1 MFMRFNKKI
10 VAASLLSAAMLAA
23 TSTSNF
29 DLLGIRLGPQV
40 VHAAVPLSDKMS
52 SALDKVNSVS
62 DGTDPGTDAIEMN
75 ALWSLLN
82 DPNKYIDKDTSA
94 DTIGRIEEAL
104 KRPNTLA
111 KGAKESDNI
120 DTVLSKVKNR
130 INEIKVKTGKTDS
143 GTIGVTDDTKRT
155 MDNLTGN
162 ETYSSLY
169 ASIVYSLS
177 KGESADSTSISLTQM
192 SKYPVNAETA
202 NSQQYGALATPTFN
216 SPAQDAGSQ
225 LASYVKT
232 LHEYNYL
239 VMKDNTGFSG
249 IWNFLTSWIGQS
261 TRYFLL
267 ATAWMGAALYDMSFN
282 LIGWFTSEFTRFN
295 ILQVT
300 GLQYGAE
307 KADSAINWIF
317 IQILNAIGLDTSMI
331 KTIQAITYLL
341 ILGSFIMVVIAQ
353 LNRAKAK
360 KAVTSTKR
368 YGLRIL
374 TIVMTI
380 PITAMMYGVTT
391 SIFSGLN
398 LAAKD
403 ASRLSDSYVVNVT
416 KWAGTLNLSLA
427 PISSDRLDTSG
438 EVNTAYAPTP
448 SNIAKLNAAIRTID
462 EASSAS
468 DGSKS
473 SAQSAM
479 DSIGSLISDKNAS
492 VQDYF
497 NYVASRKT
505 SGSNIAAESIPVTD
519 TTDTRGR
526 TNTYMLVSRDKDKDG
541 TDLLKTIYDLSSD
554 TSDGVAADDATKS
567 YTYNV
572 ANAKNV
578 SIGLD
583 SKYDLVPVVW
593 NNPTSYLYG
602 AVTPGNL
609 TKSTVNHANYHLS
622 AYTDMLND
630 PQTGE
635 TASDKNLKAALRSN
649 ALSFALINKYAGV
662 KQYSGGAESLSSQ
675 SVAFLLQSKL
685 SGDTLLYK
693 GYNTAANATGES
705 KYTGAYGI
713 TYVENVVPSK
723 DVGDYMNKI
732 ASLNAI
738 WLSAGITSF
747 VVLLTLLKAPILG
760 SIVRH
765 LKGFFS
771 ALFTGNIIAL
781 IESVLYYAALSSSF
795 IFAYFGVLMSLT
807 VVGAL
812 IGTEGVASL
821 VSWLSFVPAYGPI
834 LLSWLVCF
842 MMTWPVAKL
851 KLGTSG
857 KSRSVGIASL
867 MVSVP
872 YILVESMDA
881 YMDRMHQ
888 RLYGK
893 SRSQSFVNKLN
904 RNAEAIDQGDM
915 IKKKS
920 KKGLDKTLS
929 AIQTVGAAIPGYGT
943 AAAAAA
949 GVMNGALNSSD
960 PNDPNAVIPKTGNAL
975 ADTALGVA
983 SGALSGEGK
992 ELNDKDLEER
1002 DISMFDTKVD
1012 TLEDAAHHGDLTTLK
1027 DEDAQDESLKD
1038 HVDEEKDLDEEKGDD
1053 EEKTLKVDDVDQEA
1067 ERDDELTLL
1076 NKIAENTEG
1085 LRDDKKSPVEAKLTD
1100 LDELSDQD
1108 KDAVKDLVKDAD
1120 SEEDSIKDVSIK
1132 DVSIKDASIKDTSIK
1147 DVDSEEDPIKDA
1159 KIEISNIDDAES
1171 NEAKIDSVSEV
1182 NDLRVDDDAEV
1193 QSEDKD
1199 KSIDSEEPKDVTEVE
1214 KALQDNQKPD
1224 EFKLFGKNGEYTGK
1238 SVADIEAKK
1247 SVDRLFDSAISDF
1260 KNLKNAPDNIKAAID
1275 PITSSSLARNIS
1287 DAVESVATG
1296 KTIEQVRMEKSVE
1309 RTTHDQKIFEREKTE
1324 QQYKEVLRDTLIKEN
1339 VAKGMD
1345 PAMAA
1350 KMASLQEAVGKVTSL
1365 PGAKIVHQ
1373 AVQPLAYAVD
1383 KTLFDGEGIAQSI
1396 SKGRD
1401 VTSSNGDRRS
1411 SEPRYDR
1418 TSDETR
1424 RSNEKLSDAIDRL
1437 TDQMYNSE
1445 R

>member
-1 MFMRFNKKI
+1 
-10 VAASLLSAAMLAA
+10 MLAA

-29 DLLGIRLGPQV
+29 DLFRPSPQV
-40 VHAAVPLSDKMS
+40 VYAEEISPGMD
-52 SALDKVNSVS
+52 SALDKIISVS
-62 DGTDPGTDAIEMN
+62 DGEDPKVSISERN
-75 ALWSLLN
+75 SIWQLLQN
-82 DPNKYIDKDTSA
+82 PSKYIGKDTSS
-94 DTIGRIEEAL
+94 DTISKIEQAL
-104 KRPNTLA
+104 QRPKTLA
-111 KGAKESDNI
+111 LAAEETENI
-120 DTVLSKVKNR
+120 DTVLSKVQNR
-130 INEIKVKTGKTDS
+130 INEIKSKSSDS
-143 GTIGVTDDTKRT
+143 SVAPVGVTDETKRT

-192 SKYPVNAETA
+192 SKYPVSDETA

-267 ATAWMGAALYDMSFN
+267 ATAWMGAALYDMSFS

-300 GLQYGAE
+300 GLQYGAA

-317 IQILNAIGLDTSMI
+317 VQILSAIGLDTSMI
-331 KTIQAITYLL
+331 RTIQAITYLL
-341 ILGSFIMVVIAQ
+341 ILGSFIMVVITQ

-391 SIFSGLN
+391 SIFSNLN

-427 PISSDRLDTSG
+427 PISSNRLDTSG
-438 EVNTAYAPTP
+438 EVNETFAPTP

-462 EASSAS
+462 EASSAE
-468 DGSKS
+468 GTKS

-479 DSIGSLISDKNAS
+479 DSIGALISDKNAS

-541 TDLLKTIYDLSSD
+541 SDILKTIYDLSSD
-554 TSDGVAADDATKS
+554 SSSGVAADDATKS
-567 YTYNV
+567 YSYYV
-572 ANAKNV
+572 ANSKNV

-635 TASDKNLKAALRSN
+635 TASDKKLKEALRSN

-662 KQYSGGAESLSSQ
+662 KQYNGGAESLSSQ

-705 KYTGAYGI
+705 KNTGAYGI

-893 SRSQSFVNKLN
+893 SRSQSFVNKLS

-929 AIQTVGAAIPGYGT
+929 AIQTAGAAIPGYGT

-949 GVMNGALNSSD
+949 GVMKGALNGSD
-960 PNDPNAVIPKTGNAL
+960 PNDPNAVVPKTGNAL
-975 ADTALGVA
+975 ADAAIGVA
-983 SGALSGEGK
+983 GGALSDEEK
-992 ELNDKDLEER
+992 ELKDKDLKDR
-1002 DISMFDTKVD
+1002 DISMFDKEIDPV
-1012 TLEDAAHHGDLTTLK
+1012 EEAAHHSDLTTLK
-1027 DEDAQDESLKD
+1027 DEDSQDESLKD
-1038 HVDEEKDLDEEKGDD
+1038 KVDEEKDRDEEKDQS
-1053 EEKTLKVDDVDQEA
+1053 EEKTLKVDEVDQEDA

-1085 LRDDKKSPVEAKLTD
+1085 LRDDKKSPVEAKITD
-1100 LDELSDQD
+1100 LDELSDPD
-1108 KDAVKDLVKDAD
+1108 KEAVKDLAKDIKSDED
-1120 SEEDSIKDVSIK
+1120 SE
-1132 DVSIKDASIKDTSIK
+1132 KDASIKDATIE
-1147 DVDSEEDPIKDA
+1147 DSNIDEA
-1159 KIEISNIDDAES
+1159 KIETVSDVSNLKSDES
-1171 NEAKIDSVSEV
+1171 
-1182 NDLRVDDDAEV
+1182 EV

-1199 KSIDSEEPKDVTEVE
+1199 KSLDTEEPKEMTEVE
-1214 KALQDNQKPD
+1214 KALKEDQKPD

-1247 SVDRLFDSAISDF
+1247 SIDGLLDSAISD
-1260 KNLKNAPDNIKAAID
+1260 LKNVKNVPENIKAVID
-1275 PITSSSLARNIS
+1275 PIASSPLVRNIS
-1287 DAVESVATG
+1287 DAVESAATG

-1309 RTTHDQKIFEREKTE
+1309 RTEHDQKIIEKETTA

-1345 PAMAA
+1345 PATAA
-1350 KMASLQEAVGKVTSL
+1350 RMASLQEAIGKAASI
-1365 PGAKIVHQ
+1365 PGAKILHQ
-1373 AVQPLAYAVD
+1373 AVQPLAYAAD
-1383 KTLFDGEGIAQSI
+1383 KTLFEGEGIAQSVA
-1396 SKGRD
+1396 KGRD
-1401 VTSSNGDRRS
+1401 VTSSNNDRRS
-1411 SEPRYDR
+1411 GEPRYDR
-1418 TSDETR
+1418 SYDETR
-1424 RSNEKLSDAIDRL
+1424 KSNEKLSDAIDRL

>member
-1 MFMRFNKKI
+1 MFMRLNKKI
-10 VAASLLSAAMLAA
+10 VAASLISASMLAA

-29 DLLGIRLGPQV
+29 DLFRPSPQV
-40 VHAAVPLSDKMS
+40 VYAEEISPGMD
-52 SALDKVNSVS
+52 SALDKIISVS
-62 DGTDPGTDAIEMN
+62 DGENPKVSISERN
-75 ALWSLLN
+75 SIWQLLQN
-82 DPNKYIDKDTSA
+82 PSKYIGKDTSS
-94 DTIGRIEEAL
+94 DTISKIEQSL
-104 KRPNTLA
+104 QRPKTLA
-111 KGAKESDNI
+111 LAAEETENI
-120 DTVLSKVKNR
+120 DTVLSKVQNR
-130 INEIKVKTGKTDS
+130 INEIKSKSSDS
-143 GTIGVTDDTKRT
+143 SVAPVGVTDETKRT

-192 SKYPVNAETA
+192 SKYPVSDETA

-261 TRYFLL
+261 IRYFLL
-267 ATAWMGAALYDMSFN
+267 ATAWMGAALYDMSFS

-300 GLQYGAE
+300 GLQYGAA

-317 IQILNAIGLDTSMI
+317 VQILNAIGLDTSMI
-331 KTIQAITYLL
+331 RTIQAITYLL
-341 ILGSFIMVVIAQ
+341 ILGSFIMVVITQ

-391 SIFSGLN
+391 SIFSNLN

-427 PISSDRLDTSG
+427 PISSNRLDTSG
-438 EVNTAYAPTP
+438 EVNETFAPTP

-462 EASSAS
+462 ESSSA
-468 DGSKS
+468 DGTKS

-541 TDLLKTIYDLSSD
+541 SDILKTIYDLSSD
-554 TSDGVAADDATKS
+554 SSSGVAADDATKS
-567 YTYNV
+567 YSYYV
-572 ANAKNV
+572 ANSKNV

-635 TASDKNLKAALRSN
+635 TASDKKLKEALRSN

-662 KQYSGGAESLSSQ
+662 KQYNGGAESLSSQ

-705 KYTGAYGI
+705 KNTGAYGI

-771 ALFTGNIIAL
+771 ALFTGNIISL

-893 SRSQSFVNKLN
+893 SRSQSFVNKLS

-929 AIQTVGAAIPGYGT
+929 AIQTAGAAIPGYGT

-949 GVMNGALNSSD
+949 GVMKGALNGSD
-960 PNDPNAVIPKTGNAL
+960 PNDPNAVVPKTGNAL
-975 ADTALGVA
+975 ADAAIGVA
-983 SGALSGEGK
+983 GGVLSDEEK
-992 ELNDKDLEER
+992 ELKDKDLKDR
-1002 DISMFDTKVD
+1002 DISMFDKEIDPV
-1012 TLEDAAHHGDLTTLK
+1012 EEAAHHSDLTTLK
-1027 DEDAQDESLKD
+1027 DEDSQDESLKD
-1038 HVDEEKDLDEEKGDD
+1038 KVDEEKDRDEEKDQS
-1053 EEKTLKVDDVDQEA
+1053 EEKTLKVDEVDQEDA

-1085 LRDDKKSPVEAKLTD
+1085 LRDDKKSPVEAKITD
-1100 LDELSDQD
+1100 SDELSDPD
-1108 KDAVKDLVKDAD
+1108 KEAVKDLAKDIKSDED
-1120 SEEDSIKDVSIK
+1120 SE
-1132 DVSIKDASIKDTSIK
+1132 KDASIKDATIE
-1147 DVDSEEDPIKDA
+1147 DSNIDEA
-1159 KIEISNIDDAES
+1159 KIET
-1171 NEAKIDSVSEV
+1171 VSEV
-1182 NDLRVDDDAEV
+1182 SNLKSDESEV
-1193 QSEDKD
+1193 QSEDND
-1199 KSIDSEEPKDVTEVE
+1199 KSLDTEEPKEMTEVE
-1214 KALQDNQKPD
+1214 KALKEDQKPD

-1247 SVDRLFDSAISDF
+1247 SIDGLLDSAISD
-1260 KNLKNAPDNIKAAID
+1260 LKNVKNVPENIKAVID
-1275 PITSSSLARNIS
+1275 PIASSPLARNIS
-1287 DAVESVATG
+1287 DAVESAATG

-1309 RTTHDQKIFEREKTE
+1309 RTEHDQKIIEKETTA

-1345 PAMAA
+1345 PATAA
-1350 KMASLQEAVGKVTSL
+1350 RMASLQEAIGKAASL
-1365 PGAKIVHQ
+1365 PGAKILHQ
-1373 AVQPLAYAVD
+1373 AVQPLAYAAD
-1383 KTLFDGEGIAQSI
+1383 KTLFDGEGIAQSVA
-1396 SKGRD
+1396 KGRD
-1401 VTSSNGDRRS
+1401 VTSSNNDRRS

-1418 TSDETR
+1418 SYDETR
-1424 RSNEKLSDAIDRL
+1424 KSNEKLSDAIDRL

>member
-1 MFMRFNKKI
+1 MSMRFNKKI
-10 VAASLLSAAMLAA
+10 VAASLLSAVMLAA
-23 TSTSNF
+23 ASTSNF
-29 DLLGIRLGPQV
+29 DLSGIRSGPQV
-40 VHAAVPLSDKMS
+40 VYAAENLSPGMD
-52 SALDKVNSVS
+52 SALDKINSVS
-62 DGTDPGTDAIEMN
+62 DGEDPKVSQSETNSI
-75 ALWSLLN
+75 WQLLQN
-82 DPNKYIDKDTSA
+82 PSKYLDKDTSSSV
-94 DTIGRIEEAL
+94 ISRIEQAL
-104 KRPNTLA
+104 KRPKTLA
-111 KGAKESDNI
+111 LAAKESENI
-120 DTVLSKVKNR
+120 DTVLSKVQNR
-130 INEIKVKTGKTDS
+130 LNKIKVES
-143 GTIGVTDDTKRT
+143 GDTSGAPNGVTDETKRT
-155 MDNLTGN
+155 MDNLTGH

-192 SKYPVNAETA
+192 SKYPVSDDNA

-225 LASYVKT
+225 LASYIKT
-232 LHEYNYL
+232 LNEYNYL

-249 IWNFLTSWIGQS
+249 AWNFLTSWVGLG

-267 ATAWMGAALYDMSFN
+267 STAWLGAALYDMSFA
-282 LIGWFTSEFTRFN
+282 LIGWFTSEFTKFN

-307 KADSAINWIF
+307 KANSAINSIF
-317 IQILNAIGLDTSMI
+317 TLILSTIGLDTAAI
-331 KTIQAITYLL
+331 KLIQAITYLL
-341 ILGSFIMVVIAQ
+341 MLATFIVVVITQ

-374 TIVMTI
+374 TIIMTI

-391 SIFSGLN
+391 SIFSNLN

-403 ASRLSDSYVVNVT
+403 ASRLSDSYVVNIT

-427 PISSDRLDTSG
+427 PISSSPLDTSG
-438 EVNTAYAPTP
+438 SANEAYAPTP
-448 SNIAKLNAAIRTID
+448 SNIAKLNAAIRSID
-462 EASSAS
+462 EASSGGDS
-468 DGSKS
+468 SKS

-479 DSIGSLISDKNAS
+479 DSISSLISDKNAS

-505 SGSNIAAESIPVTD
+505 SGSNIAAESIPTTE
-519 TTDTRGR
+519 TTDHRGR
-526 TNTYMLVSRDKDKDG
+526 TNAYMLVSRDKDKDA
-541 TDLLKTIYDLSSD
+541 TDILKTIYDFVSGNSSD
-554 TSDGVAADDATKS
+554 GKASEEATKS
-567 YTYNV
+567 YSYNV
-572 ANAKNV
+572 ANSKNV

-583 SKYDLVPVVW
+583 SKYDLVPAVW

-622 AYTDMLND
+622 AYTDMLKD

-635 TASDKNLKAALRSN
+635 TASDEKLKSALRSN

-662 KQYSGGAESLSSQ
+662 RQYNGGADSLSSQ

-705 KYTGAYGI
+705 KNTGAYGI

-747 VVLLTLLKAPILG
+747 IVLLTLVKAPILG

-771 ALFTGNIIAL
+771 ALFTGNIIGL

-834 LLSWLVCF
+834 FLSWLVCF

-867 MVSVP
+867 MVSMP

-888 RLYGK
+888 RMYGK
-893 SRSQSFVNKLN
+893 SRSQSFINKMN
-904 RNAEAIDQGDM
+904 RNVEAVDQGDLA
-915 IKKKS
+915 KKKS
-920 KKGLDKTLS
+920 KQGLNKALG
-929 AIQTVGAAIPGYGT
+929 AIQTVGSAIPGYGT

-949 GVMNGALNSSD
+949 GVMKGAISGID
-960 PNDPNAVIPKTGNAL
+960 QNDPNAVLPKTGNAL
-975 ADTALGVA
+975 ADAALGA
-983 SGALSGEGK
+983 AGGALSGKNGENEK
-992 ELNDKDLEER
+992 EDLKDR
-1002 DISMFDTKVD
+1002 DVSLHDTGID
-1012 TLEDAAHHGDLTTLK
+1012 DLEDASHHGDLTNLRDK
-1027 DEDAQDESLKD
+1027 DEQDPVLEDPKDRES
-1038 HVDEEKDLDEEKGDD
+1038 DL
-1053 EEKTLKVDDVDQEA
+1053 EEKTLQVDEVDQEDA

-1085 LRDDKKSPVEAKLTD
+1085 LKDNKKPEVDAKLKDIAD
-1100 LDELSDQD
+1100 LDKIGPD
-1108 KDAVKDLVKDAD
+1108 KDTVKDLSKDA
-1120 SEEDSIKDVSIK
+1120 EDTA
-1132 DVSIKDASIKDTSIK
+1132 KDASIKDSSI
-1147 DVDSEEDPIKDA
+1147 EQANLEDPK
-1159 KIEISNIDDAES
+1159 
-1171 NEAKIDSVSEV
+1171 VEV
-1182 NDLRVDDDAEV
+1182 NDLRVEDTPKLDAEV
-1193 QSEDKD
+1193 RDASIEVHEDQIDDSKD
-1199 KSIDSEEPKDVTEVE
+1199 LTEVE
-1214 KALQDNQKPD
+1214 KALQQDQKPAD
-1224 EFKLFGKNGEYTGK
+1224 FKLFGRNGEYAGK
-1238 SVADIEAKK
+1238 TAADVEAKK
-1247 SVDRLFDSAISDF
+1247 SVDSLIGSAISDA
-1260 KNLKNAPDNIKAAID
+1260 KNVKNIPDNIRAAID
-1275 PITSSSLARNIS
+1275 PIASSALARNIS
-1287 DAVESVATG
+1287 DAMTSVSTG
-1296 KTIEQVRMEKSVE
+1296 KPIDQVRLEKSVE
-1309 RTTHDQKIFEREKTE
+1309 RTTHDQKVFEKEKTE
-1324 QQYKEVLRDTLIKEN
+1324 QQYKEVLHDTLVREN

-1345 PAMAA
+1345 PSMAT
-1350 KMASLQEAVGKVTSL
+1350 KMASIQEAIGKVASL
-1365 PGAKIVHQ
+1365 PGANIVHQ
-1373 AVQPLAYAVD
+1373 AVQPFAYAAD
-1383 KTLFDGEGIAQSI
+1383 KTLFDGEAVVQSVA
-1396 SKGRD
+1396 KGRD
-1401 VTSSNGDRRS
+1401 VTSSKDSPRS
-1411 SEPRYDR
+1411 SESRYDR
-1418 TSDETR
+1418 SYDETR

-1437 TDQMYNSE
+1437 TEQMYNSE

>member
-1 MFMRFNKKI
+1 MSMRFNKKI
-10 VAASLLSAAMLAA
+10 VAASLISASMLAA

-29 DLLGIRLGPQV
+29 DLSGIRSGPQV
-40 VHAAVPLSDKMS
+40 VYAAENLSPGMD
-52 SALDKVNSVS
+52 SALDKINAVS
-62 DGTDPGTDAIEMN
+62 DGEDPKVSQSETNSIWQLLQNPSKYLDKNTSSATISKIEQ
-75 ALWSLLN
+75 ALQ
-82 DPNKYIDKDTSA
+82 
-94 DTIGRIEEAL
+94 
-104 KRPNTLA
+104 RPKTLA
-111 KGAKESDNI
+111 LAAKESENI
-120 DTVLSKVKNR
+120 DTVLSKVQNR
-130 INEIKVKTGKTDS
+130 LNEIKVES
-143 GTIGVTDDTKRT
+143 GDTSGAPSGVTDETKRT

-192 SKYPVNAETA
+192 SKYPVSDDSA

-225 LASYVKT
+225 LASYIKT
-232 LHEYNYL
+232 LNEYNYL

-249 IWNFLTSWIGQS
+249 VWNFLTSWVGIG

-267 ATAWMGAALYDMSFN
+267 STAWLGAALYDMSFA
-282 LIGWFTSEFTRFN
+282 LIGWFTTEFTKFN

-307 KADSAINWIF
+307 KADSAINSIF
-317 IQILNAIGLDTSMI
+317 TLIFSAIGLDTSMI

-341 ILGSFIMVVIAQ
+341 MIGAFLMVVITQ
-353 LNRAKAK
+353 LNRTKAR

-374 TIVMTI
+374 TIIMTI
-380 PITAMMYGVTT
+380 PITAMMYGVTI
-391 SIFSGLN
+391 SIFSNLN

-427 PISSDRLDTSG
+427 PISSSPLDTSG
-438 EVNTAYAPTP
+438 NVNEAYAPTP
-448 SNIAKLNAAIRTID
+448 SNIAKLNSAIRAID
-462 EASSAS
+462 EASSDKDS
-468 DGSKS
+468 SKS

-479 DSIGSLISDKNAS
+479 DSISSLISDKNAS

-505 SGSNIAAESIPVTD
+505 SGSNIAAESIPTTE
-519 TTDTRGR
+519 TTDHRGR
-526 TNTYMLVSRDKDKDG
+526 TNAYMLVSRDKDKDA
-541 TDLLKTIYDLSSD
+541 TDILKTIYDFVSGSSSD
-554 TSDGVAADDATKS
+554 GKASEEATKS
-567 YTYNV
+567 YSYNV
-572 ANAKNV
+572 ANSKNV

-635 TASDKNLKAALRSN
+635 TASDEKLKSALRSN

-662 KQYSGGAESLSSQ
+662 RQYNGGAESLSSQ

-705 KYTGAYGI
+705 KNTGAYGI
-713 TYVENVVPSK
+713 TYIENVVPSK

-747 VVLLTLLKAPILG
+747 IVLLTLVKAPILG

-771 ALFTGNIIAL
+771 ALFTGNIIGL

-812 IGTEGVASL
+812 IGTDGVASL

-834 LLSWLVCF
+834 FLSWLVCF

-867 MVSVP
+867 MVSMP

-888 RLYGK
+888 RMYGK
-893 SRSQSFVNKLN
+893 SRSQSFINKMS
-904 RNAEAIDQGDM
+904 RNVEAIDQGDM

-920 KKGLDKTLS
+920 KQGLNKTLG
-929 AIQTVGAAIPGYGT
+929 AIQTVGSAIPGYGT

-949 GVMNGALNSSD
+949 GIVKGAIGGAD
-960 PNDPNAVIPKTGNAL
+960 QNDPNAVLPKTGNTL
-975 ADTALGVA
+975 ADAALGA
-983 SGALSGEGK
+983 TGGALSGKTGENEK
-992 ELNDKDLEER
+992 EDLKDRDVSLHDAEIENLEEA
-1002 DISMFDTKVD
+1002 S
-1012 TLEDAAHHGDLTTLK
+1012 HHGDLTALK
-1027 DEDAQDESLKD
+1027 DKDAQDQSLEES
-1038 HVDEEKDLDEEKGDD
+1038 KDLENDQDK
-1053 EEKTLKVDDVDQEA
+1053 EKTLQVDEVSQDDA
-1067 ERDDELTLL
+1067 EKDDELTLL
-1076 NKIAENTEG
+1076 NKIAENTAA
-1085 LRDDKKSPVEAKLTD
+1085 LKDDKKSPVEAKLSDSED
-1100 LDELSDQD
+1100 LKSD
-1108 KDAVKDLVKDAD
+1108 KDTVKDLSKDAETSD
-1120 SEEDSIKDVSIK
+1120 NQ
-1132 DVSIKDASIKDTSIK
+1132 IKDASIKDAEIK
-1147 DVDSEEDPIKDA
+1147 DSE
-1159 KIEISNIDDAES
+1159 ID
-1171 NEAKIDSVSEV
+1171 EAKIDSVTEV
-1182 NDLRVDDDAEV
+1182 NDLR
-1193 QSEDKD
+1193 SEDSGNSAESKD
-1199 KSIDSEEPKDVTEVE
+1199 ASIAQEDSETLKETTEVE
-1214 KALQDNQKPD
+1214 KALQRDQKSS
-1224 EFKLFGKNGEYTGK
+1224 EFKFFGRTGEYTGK
-1238 SVADIEAKK
+1238 TAADVEAKK
-1247 SVDRLFDSAISDF
+1247 SVDGLINSAISDA
-1260 KNLKNAPDNIKAAID
+1260 KNVKNIPDNIKAAID
-1275 PITSSSLARNIS
+1275 PIDSSALARNIS
-1287 DAVESVATG
+1287 DAMTSVATG
-1296 KTIEQVRMEKSVE
+1296 KPIDQVRLEKSVE
-1309 RTTHDQKIFEREKTE
+1309 RTTHDQKVFEKEKTE
-1324 QQYKEVLRDTLIKEN
+1324 QQYKEVLHDTLVREN

-1345 PAMAA
+1345 PSMAA
-1350 KMASLQEAVGKVTSL
+1350 KMASIQESIGKVASL
-1365 PGAKIVHQ
+1365 PGANIIHQ
-1373 AVQPLAYAVD
+1373 AVQPLAYAAD
-1383 KTLFDGEGIAQSI
+1383 KTLFDGEAITQSI
-1396 SKGRD
+1396 AKGRD
-1401 VTSSNGDRRS
+1401 VTSSKESPKPG
-1411 SEPRYDR
+1411 EQRYDR
-1418 TSDETR
+1418 SYDDNR

>member
-1 MFMRFNKKI
+1 MFMRLNKKI
-10 VAASLLSAAMLAA
+10 VAASLISASMLAA

-29 DLLGIRLGPQV
+29 DLFRPSPQV
-40 VHAAVPLSDKMS
+40 VYAEEISPGMD
-52 SALDKVNSVS
+52 SALDKIISVS
-62 DGTDPGTDAIEMN
+62 DGENPKVSISERN
-75 ALWSLLN
+75 SIWQLLQN
-82 DPNKYIDKDTSA
+82 PSKYIGKDTSS
-94 DTIGRIEEAL
+94 DTISKIEQAL
-104 KRPNTLA
+104 QRPKTLA
-111 KGAKESDNI
+111 LAAEETENI
-120 DTVLSKVKNR
+120 DTVLSKVQNR
-130 INEIKVKTGKTDS
+130 INEIKSKSSDS
-143 GTIGVTDDTKRT
+143 SVAPVGVTDETKRT

-192 SKYPVNAETA
+192 SKYPVSDETA

-267 ATAWMGAALYDMSFN
+267 ATAWMGAALYDMSFS

-300 GLQYGAE
+300 GLQYGAA

-317 IQILNAIGLDTSMI
+317 VQILNAIGLDTSMI
-331 KTIQAITYLL
+331 RTIQAITYLL
-341 ILGSFIMVVIAQ
+341 ILGSFIMVVITQ

-391 SIFSGLN
+391 SIFSNLN

-427 PISSDRLDTSG
+427 PISSNRLDTSG
-438 EVNTAYAPTP
+438 EVNETFAPTP

-462 EASSAS
+462 EASSA
-468 DGSKS
+468 DGTKS

-541 TDLLKTIYDLSSD
+541 SDILKTIYDLSSD
-554 TSDGVAADDATKS
+554 SSSGVAADDATKS
-567 YTYNV
+567 YSYYV
-572 ANAKNV
+572 ANSKNV

-635 TASDKNLKAALRSN
+635 TASDKKLKEALRSN

-662 KQYSGGAESLSSQ
+662 KQYNGGAESLSSQ

-705 KYTGAYGI
+705 KNTGAYGI

-893 SRSQSFVNKLN
+893 SRSQSFVNKLS

-929 AIQTVGAAIPGYGT
+929 AIQTAGAAIPGYGT

-949 GVMNGALNSSD
+949 GVMKGALNGSD
-960 PNDPNAVIPKTGNAL
+960 PNDPNAVVPKTGNAL
-975 ADTALGVA
+975 ADAAIGVA
-983 SGALSGEGK
+983 GGALSDEEK
-992 ELNDKDLEER
+992 ELKDKDLKDR
-1002 DISMFDTKVD
+1002 DISMFDKEIDPV
-1012 TLEDAAHHGDLTTLK
+1012 EEAAHHSDLTTLK
-1027 DEDAQDESLKD
+1027 DEDSQDESLKD
-1038 HVDEEKDLDEEKGDD
+1038 KVDEEKDRDEDKDQS
-1053 EEKTLKVDDVDQEA
+1053 EEKTLKVDEVDQEDA

-1085 LRDDKKSPVEAKLTD
+1085 LRDDKKSPVEAKITD
-1100 LDELSDQD
+1100 LDELSDPD
-1108 KDAVKDLVKDAD
+1108 KEAVKDLAKDIKSDED
-1120 SEEDSIKDVSIK
+1120 SE
-1132 DVSIKDASIKDTSIK
+1132 KDASIKDATI
-1147 DVDSEEDPIKDA
+1147 ED
-1159 KIEISNIDDAES
+1159 SNIDDA
-1171 NEAKIDSVSEV
+1171 KIETVSEV
-1182 NDLRVDDDAEV
+1182 SNLKSDESEV

-1199 KSIDSEEPKDVTEVE
+1199 KSLDTEEPKEMTEVE
-1214 KALQDNQKPD
+1214 KALKEDQKPD

-1247 SVDRLFDSAISDF
+1247 SIDGLLDSAISD
-1260 KNLKNAPDNIKAAID
+1260 LKNVKNVPENIKAVID
-1275 PITSSSLARNIS
+1275 PIASSPLARNIS
-1287 DAVESVATG
+1287 DAVESAATG

-1309 RTTHDQKIFEREKTE
+1309 RTEHDQKIIEKETTA
-1324 QQYKEVLRDTLIKEN
+1324 QQYKEVLRGTLIKEN

-1345 PAMAA
+1345 PATAA
-1350 KMASLQEAVGKVTSL
+1350 RMASLQEAIGKAASL
-1365 PGAKIVHQ
+1365 PGANIAHKAI
-1373 AVQPLAYAVD
+1373 QPLAFAMD

-1396 SKGRD
+1396 AKGRD
-1401 VTSSNGDRRS
+1401 VTSSNNDHRY

-1418 TSDETR
+1418 SDETR
-1424 RSNEKLSDAIDRL
+1424 KSNEKLSDAIDRL

>member
-1 MFMRFNKKI
+1 
-10 VAASLLSAAMLAA
+10 MLAA

-29 DLLGIRLGPQV
+29 DLFRPSPQV
-40 VHAAVPLSDKMS
+40 VYAEEISPGMD
-52 SALDKVNSVS
+52 SALDKIISVS
-62 DGTDPGTDAIEMN
+62 DGENPKVSISERN
-75 ALWSLLN
+75 SIWQLLQN
-82 DPNKYIDKDTSA
+82 PSKYIGKDTSS
-94 DTIGRIEEAL
+94 DTISKIEQAL
-104 KRPNTLA
+104 QRPKTLA
-111 KGAKESDNI
+111 LAAEETENI
-120 DTVLSKVKNR
+120 DTVLSKVQNR
-130 INEIKVKTGKTDS
+130 INEIKSKSSDS
-143 GTIGVTDDTKRT
+143 SVAPVGVTDETKRT

-192 SKYPVNAETA
+192 SKYPVSDETA
-202 NSQQYGALATPTFN
+202 NSKQYGALATPTFN

-267 ATAWMGAALYDMSFN
+267 ATAWMGAALYDMSFS

-300 GLQYGAE
+300 GLQYGAA

-317 IQILNAIGLDTSMI
+317 VQILSAIGLDTSMI
-331 KTIQAITYLL
+331 RTIQAITYLL
-341 ILGSFIMVVIAQ
+341 ILGSFIMVVITQ

-391 SIFSGLN
+391 SIFSNLN

-427 PISSDRLDTSG
+427 PISSNRLDTSG
-438 EVNTAYAPTP
+438 EVNETFAPTP

-462 EASSAS
+462 EASSAE
-468 DGSKS
+468 GTKS

-479 DSIGSLISDKNAS
+479 DSIGALISDKNAS

-541 TDLLKTIYDLSSD
+541 SDILKTIYDLSSD
-554 TSDGVAADDATKS
+554 SSSGVAADDATKS
-567 YTYNV
+567 YSYYV
-572 ANAKNV
+572 ANSKNV

-635 TASDKNLKAALRSN
+635 TASDKKLKEALRSN

-662 KQYSGGAESLSSQ
+662 KQYNGGAESLSSQ

-705 KYTGAYGI
+705 KNTGAYGI

-893 SRSQSFVNKLN
+893 SRSQSFVNKLS

-929 AIQTVGAAIPGYGT
+929 AIQTAGAAIPGYGT

-949 GVMNGALNSSD
+949 GVMKGALNGSD
-960 PNDPNAVIPKTGNAL
+960 PNDPNAVVPKTGNAL
-975 ADTALGVA
+975 ADAAIGVA
-983 SGALSGEGK
+983 GGALSDEEK
-992 ELNDKDLEER
+992 ELKDKDLKDR
-1002 DISMFDTKVD
+1002 DISMFDKEIDPV
-1012 TLEDAAHHGDLTTLK
+1012 EEAAHHSDLTTLK
-1027 DEDAQDESLKD
+1027 DEDSQDESLKD
-1038 HVDEEKDLDEEKGDD
+1038 KVDEEKDRDEEKDQS
-1053 EEKTLKVDDVDQEA
+1053 EEKTLKVDEVDQEDA

-1085 LRDDKKSPVEAKLTD
+1085 LRDDKKSPVEAKITD
-1100 LDELSDQD
+1100 LDELSDPD
-1108 KDAVKDLVKDAD
+1108 KEAVKDLAKDIKSDED
-1120 SEEDSIKDVSIK
+1120 SE
-1132 DVSIKDASIKDTSIK
+1132 KDASIKDATIE
-1147 DVDSEEDPIKDA
+1147 DSNIDEA
-1159 KIEISNIDDAES
+1159 KIET
-1171 NEAKIDSVSEV
+1171 VSEV
-1182 NDLRVDDDAEV
+1182 SNLKSDESEV
-1193 QSEDKD
+1193 QSEEKD
-1199 KSIDSEEPKDVTEVE
+1199 KSLDTEEPKEMTEVE
-1214 KALQDNQKPD
+1214 KALKEDQKPD

-1247 SVDRLFDSAISDF
+1247 SIDGLLDSAISD
-1260 KNLKNAPDNIKAAID
+1260 LKNVKNVPENIKAVID
-1275 PITSSSLARNIS
+1275 PIASSPLARNIS
-1287 DAVESVATG
+1287 DAVESAATG

-1309 RTTHDQKIFEREKTE
+1309 RTEHDQKIIEKETTA

-1345 PAMAA
+1345 PATAA
-1350 KMASLQEAVGKVTSL
+1350 RMASLQEAIGKAASI
-1365 PGAKIVHQ
+1365 PGAKILHQ
-1373 AVQPLAYAVD
+1373 AVQPLAYAAD
-1383 KTLFDGEGIAQSI
+1383 KTLFEGEGIAQSVA
-1396 SKGRD
+1396 KGRD
-1401 VTSSNGDRRS
+1401 VTSSNNDRRS
-1411 SEPRYDR
+1411 DEPRYDR
-1418 TSDETR
+1418 SYDETR
-1424 RSNEKLSDAIDRL
+1424 KSNEKLSDAIDRL

>member
-1 MFMRFNKKI
+1 MFMRLNKKI
-10 VAASLLSAAMLAA
+10 VAASLISASMLAA

-29 DLLGIRLGPQV
+29 DLFRPSPQV
-40 VHAAVPLSDKMS
+40 VYAEEISPGMD
-52 SALDKVNSVS
+52 SALDKIISVS
-62 DGTDPGTDAIEMN
+62 DGENPKVSISERN
-75 ALWSLLN
+75 SIWQLLQN
-82 DPNKYIDKDTSA
+82 PSKYIGKDTSS
-94 DTIGRIEEAL
+94 DTISKIEQAL
-104 KRPNTLA
+104 QRPKTLA
-111 KGAKESDNI
+111 LAAEETENI
-120 DTVLSKVKNR
+120 DTVLSKVQNR
-130 INEIKVKTGKTDS
+130 INEIKSKSSDS
-143 GTIGVTDDTKRT
+143 SVAPVGVTDETKRT

-192 SKYPVNAETA
+192 SKYPVSDETA

-267 ATAWMGAALYDMSFN
+267 ATAWMGAALYDMSFS

-300 GLQYGAE
+300 GLQYGAA

-317 IQILNAIGLDTSMI
+317 VQILNAIGLDTSMI
-331 KTIQAITYLL
+331 RTIQAITYLL
-341 ILGSFIMVVIAQ
+341 ILGSFIMVVITQ

-391 SIFSGLN
+391 SIFSNLN

-427 PISSDRLDTSG
+427 PISSNRLDTSG
-438 EVNTAYAPTP
+438 EVNETFAPTP

-462 EASSAS
+462 EASSA
-468 DGSKS
+468 DGTKS

-541 TDLLKTIYDLSSD
+541 SDILKTIYDLSSD
-554 TSDGVAADDATKS
+554 SSSGVAADDATKS
-567 YTYNV
+567 YSYYV
-572 ANAKNV
+572 ANSKNV

-635 TASDKNLKAALRSN
+635 TASDKKLKEALRSN

-662 KQYSGGAESLSSQ
+662 KQYNGGAESLSSQ

-705 KYTGAYGI
+705 KNTGAYGI

-771 ALFTGNIIAL
+771 ALFTGNIISL

-795 IFAYFGVLMSLT
+795 IFAYFGVLISLT

-893 SRSQSFVNKLN
+893 SRSQSFVNKLS

-929 AIQTVGAAIPGYGT
+929 AIQTAGAAIPGYGT

-949 GVMNGALNSSD
+949 GVMKGALNGSD
-960 PNDPNAVIPKTGNAL
+960 PNDPNAVVPKTGNAL
-975 ADTALGVA
+975 ADAAIGVA
-983 SGALSGEGK
+983 GGALSDEEK
-992 ELNDKDLEER
+992 ELKDKDLKDR
-1002 DISMFDTKVD
+1002 DISMFDKEIDPV
-1012 TLEDAAHHGDLTTLK
+1012 EEAAHHSDLTTLK
-1027 DEDAQDESLKD
+1027 DEDSQDESLKD
-1038 HVDEEKDLDEEKGDD
+1038 KVDEEKDRDEEKDQS
-1053 EEKTLKVDDVDQEA
+1053 EEKTLKVDEVDQEDA

-1085 LRDDKKSPVEAKLTD
+1085 LRDDKKSPVEAKITD
-1100 LDELSDQD
+1100 SDELSDPD
-1108 KDAVKDLVKDAD
+1108 KEAVKDLAKDIKSDED
-1120 SEEDSIKDVSIK
+1120 SE
-1132 DVSIKDASIKDTSIK
+1132 KDASIKDATIE
-1147 DVDSEEDPIKDA
+1147 DSNIDEA
-1159 KIEISNIDDAES
+1159 KIET
-1171 NEAKIDSVSEV
+1171 VSEV
-1182 NDLRVDDDAEV
+1182 SNLKSDESEV
-1193 QSEDKD
+1193 QSEDND
-1199 KSIDSEEPKDVTEVE
+1199 KSLDTEEPKEMTEVE
-1214 KALQDNQKPD
+1214 KALKEDQKPD

-1247 SVDRLFDSAISDF
+1247 SIDGLLDSAISD
-1260 KNLKNAPDNIKAAID
+1260 LKNVKNVPENIKAVID
-1275 PITSSSLARNIS
+1275 PIASSPLARNIS
-1287 DAVESVATG
+1287 DAVESAATG

-1309 RTTHDQKIFEREKTE
+1309 RTEHDQKIIEKETTA

-1345 PAMAA
+1345 PATAA
-1350 KMASLQEAVGKVTSL
+1350 RMASLQEAIGKAASL
-1365 PGAKIVHQ
+1365 PGAKILHQ
-1373 AVQPLAYAVD
+1373 AVQPLAYAAD
-1383 KTLFDGEGIAQSI
+1383 KTLFDGEGIAQSVA
-1396 SKGRD
+1396 KGRD
-1401 VTSSNGDRRS
+1401 VTSSNNDRRS

-1418 TSDETR
+1418 SYDETR
-1424 RSNEKLSDAIDRL
+1424 KSNEKLSDAIDRL

>member
-1 MFMRFNKKI
+1 
-10 VAASLLSAAMLAA
+10 MLAA

-29 DLLGIRLGPQV
+29 DLFRPSPQV
-40 VHAAVPLSDKMS
+40 VYAEEISPGMD
-52 SALDKVNSVS
+52 SALDKIISVS
-62 DGTDPGTDAIEMN
+62 DGENPKVSISERN
-75 ALWSLLN
+75 SIWQLLQN
-82 DPNKYIDKDTSA
+82 PSKYIGKDTSS
-94 DTIGRIEEAL
+94 DTISKIEQAL
-104 KRPNTLA
+104 QRPKTLA
-111 KGAKESDNI
+111 LAAEETENI
-120 DTVLSKVKNR
+120 DTVLSKVQNR
-130 INEIKVKTGKTDS
+130 INEIKSKSSDS
-143 GTIGVTDDTKRT
+143 SVAPVGVTDETKRT

-192 SKYPVNAETA
+192 SKYPVSDETA

-216 SPAQDAGSQ
+216 STAQDAGSQ

-249 IWNFLTSWIGQS
+249 IWKFLTSWIGQS

-267 ATAWMGAALYDMSFN
+267 ATAWMGAALYDMSFS

-300 GLQYGAE
+300 GLQYGAA

-317 IQILNAIGLDTSMI
+317 VQILNAIGLDTSMI
-331 KTIQAITYLL
+331 RTIQAITYLL
-341 ILGSFIMVVIAQ
+341 ILGSFIMVVITQ

-391 SIFSGLN
+391 SIFSNLN

-427 PISSDRLDTSG
+427 PISSNRLDTSG
-438 EVNTAYAPTP
+438 EVNETFAPTP

-462 EASSAS
+462 EASSA
-468 DGSKS
+468 DGTKS

-541 TDLLKTIYDLSSD
+541 SDILKTIYDLSSD
-554 TSDGVAADDATKS
+554 SSSGVAADDATKS
-567 YTYNV
+567 YSYYV
-572 ANAKNV
+572 ANSKNV

-635 TASDKNLKAALRSN
+635 TASDKKLKEALRSN

-662 KQYSGGAESLSSQ
+662 KQYNGGAESLSSQ

-705 KYTGAYGI
+705 KNTGAYGI

-771 ALFTGNIIAL
+771 ALFTGNIISL

-795 IFAYFGVLMSLT
+795 IFAYFGVLISLT

-893 SRSQSFVNKLN
+893 SRSQSFVNKLS

-929 AIQTVGAAIPGYGT
+929 AIQTAGAAIPGYGT

-949 GVMNGALNSSD
+949 GVMKGALNGSD
-960 PNDPNAVIPKTGNAL
+960 PNDPNAVVPKTGNAL
-975 ADTALGVA
+975 ADAAIGVA
-983 SGALSGEGK
+983 GGALSDEEK
-992 ELNDKDLEER
+992 ELKDKDLKDR
-1002 DISMFDTKVD
+1002 DISMFDKEIDPV
-1012 TLEDAAHHGDLTTLK
+1012 EESAHHSDLTTLK
-1027 DEDAQDESLKD
+1027 DEDSQDESLKD
-1038 HVDEEKDLDEEKGDD
+1038 KVDEEKDRDEEKDQS
-1053 EEKTLKVDDVDQEA
+1053 EEKTLKVDEVDQEDA

-1085 LRDDKKSPVEAKLTD
+1085 LRDDKKSPVEAKITD
-1100 LDELSDQD
+1100 SDELSDPD
-1108 KDAVKDLVKDAD
+1108 KEAVKDLAKDIKSDED
-1120 SEEDSIKDVSIK
+1120 SE
-1132 DVSIKDASIKDTSIK
+1132 KDASIKDATIE
-1147 DVDSEEDPIKDA
+1147 DSNIDEA
-1159 KIEISNIDDAES
+1159 KIET
-1171 NEAKIDSVSEV
+1171 VSEV
-1182 NDLRVDDDAEV
+1182 SNLKSDESEV
-1193 QSEDKD
+1193 QSEDND
-1199 KSIDSEEPKDVTEVE
+1199 KSLDTEEPKEMTEVE
-1214 KALQDNQKPD
+1214 KALKEDQKPD

-1247 SVDRLFDSAISDF
+1247 SIDGLLDSAISD
-1260 KNLKNAPDNIKAAID
+1260 LKNVKNVPENIKAVID
-1275 PITSSSLARNIS
+1275 PIASSPLARNIS
-1287 DAVESVATG
+1287 DAVESAATG

-1309 RTTHDQKIFEREKTE
+1309 RTEHDQKIIEKETTA

-1345 PAMAA
+1345 PATAA
-1350 KMASLQEAVGKVTSL
+1350 RMASLQEAIGKAASL
-1365 PGAKIVHQ
+1365 PGAKILHQ
-1373 AVQPLAYAVD
+1373 AVQPLAYAAD
-1383 KTLFDGEGIAQSI
+1383 KTLFDGEGIAQSVA
-1396 SKGRD
+1396 KGRD
-1401 VTSSNGDRRS
+1401 VTSSNNDRRS

-1418 TSDETR
+1418 SYDETR
-1424 RSNEKLSDAIDRL
+1424 KSNEKLSDAIDRL

>member
-1 MFMRFNKKI
+1 
-10 VAASLLSAAMLAA
+10 MLAA

-29 DLLGIRLGPQV
+29 DLFRPSPQV
-40 VHAAVPLSDKMS
+40 VYAEEISPGMD
-52 SALDKVNSVS
+52 SALDKIISVS
-62 DGTDPGTDAIEMN
+62 DGENPKVSISERN
-75 ALWSLLN
+75 SIWQLLQN
-82 DPNKYIDKDTSA
+82 PSKYIGKDTSS
-94 DTIGRIEEAL
+94 DTISKIEQSL
-104 KRPNTLA
+104 QRPKTLA
-111 KGAKESDNI
+111 LAAEETENI
-120 DTVLSKVKNR
+120 DTVLSKVQNR
-130 INEIKVKTGKTDS
+130 INEIKSKSSDS
-143 GTIGVTDDTKRT
+143 SVAPVGVTDETKRT

-192 SKYPVNAETA
+192 SKYPVSDETA

-261 TRYFLL
+261 IRYFLL
-267 ATAWMGAALYDMSFN
+267 ATAWMGAALYDMSFS

-300 GLQYGAE
+300 GLQYGAA

-317 IQILNAIGLDTSMI
+317 VQILNAIGLDTSMI
-331 KTIQAITYLL
+331 RTIQAITYLL
-341 ILGSFIMVVIAQ
+341 ILGSFIMVVITQ

-391 SIFSGLN
+391 SIFSNLN

-427 PISSDRLDTSG
+427 PISSNRLDTSG
-438 EVNTAYAPTP
+438 EVNETFAPTP

-462 EASSAS
+462 ESSSA
-468 DGSKS
+468 DGTKS

-541 TDLLKTIYDLSSD
+541 SDILKTIYDLSSD
-554 TSDGVAADDATKS
+554 SSSGVAADDATKS
-567 YTYNV
+567 YSYYV
-572 ANAKNV
+572 ANSKNV

-635 TASDKNLKAALRSN
+635 TASDKKLKEALRSN

-662 KQYSGGAESLSSQ
+662 KQYNGGAESLSSQ

-705 KYTGAYGI
+705 KNTGAYGI

-771 ALFTGNIIAL
+771 ALFTGNIISL

-893 SRSQSFVNKLN
+893 SRSQSFVNKLS

-929 AIQTVGAAIPGYGT
+929 AIQTAGAAIPGYGT

-949 GVMNGALNSSD
+949 GVMKGALNGSD
-960 PNDPNAVIPKTGNAL
+960 PNDPNAVVPKTGNAL
-975 ADTALGVA
+975 ADAAIGVA
-983 SGALSGEGK
+983 GGVLSDEEK
-992 ELNDKDLEER
+992 ELKDKDLKDR
-1002 DISMFDTKVD
+1002 DISMFDKEIDPV
-1012 TLEDAAHHGDLTTLK
+1012 EEAAHHSDLTTLK
-1027 DEDAQDESLKD
+1027 DEDSQDESLKD
-1038 HVDEEKDLDEEKGDD
+1038 KVDEEKDRDEEKDQS
-1053 EEKTLKVDDVDQEA
+1053 EEKTLKVDEVDQEDA

-1085 LRDDKKSPVEAKLTD
+1085 LRDDKKSPVEAKITD
-1100 LDELSDQD
+1100 SDELSDPD
-1108 KDAVKDLVKDAD
+1108 KEAVKDLAKDIKSDED
-1120 SEEDSIKDVSIK
+1120 SE
-1132 DVSIKDASIKDTSIK
+1132 KDASIKDATIE
-1147 DVDSEEDPIKDA
+1147 DSNIDEA
-1159 KIEISNIDDAES
+1159 KIET
-1171 NEAKIDSVSEV
+1171 VSEV
-1182 NDLRVDDDAEV
+1182 SNLKSDESEV
-1193 QSEDKD
+1193 QSEDND
-1199 KSIDSEEPKDVTEVE
+1199 KSLDTEEPKEMTEVE
-1214 KALQDNQKPD
+1214 KALKEDQKPD

-1247 SVDRLFDSAISDF
+1247 SIDGLLDSAISD
-1260 KNLKNAPDNIKAAID
+1260 LKNVKNVPENIKAVID
-1275 PITSSSLARNIS
+1275 PIASSPLARNIS
-1287 DAVESVATG
+1287 DAVESAATG

-1309 RTTHDQKIFEREKTE
+1309 RTEHDQKIIEKETTA

-1345 PAMAA
+1345 PATAA
-1350 KMASLQEAVGKVTSL
+1350 RMASLQEAIGKAASL
-1365 PGAKIVHQ
+1365 PGAKILHQ
-1373 AVQPLAYAVD
+1373 AVQPLAYAAD
-1383 KTLFDGEGIAQSI
+1383 KTLFDGEGIAQSVA
-1396 SKGRD
+1396 KGRD
-1401 VTSSNGDRRS
+1401 VTSSNNDRRS

-1418 TSDETR
+1418 SYDETR
-1424 RSNEKLSDAIDRL
+1424 KSNEKLSDAIDRL

>member
-1 MFMRFNKKI
+1 MRFNKKI

-29 DLLGIRLGPQV
+29 DLSGIRSGPQV
-40 VHAAVPLSDKMS
+40 VYAAENISPGMD
-52 SALDKVNSVS
+52 SALDKVISVS
-62 DGTDPGTDAIEMN
+62 DGEDPKVSQSETNSIWQLLQNPSKYLDKNTSSSTISKIEQ
-75 ALWSLLN
+75 ALQ
-82 DPNKYIDKDTSA
+82 
-94 DTIGRIEEAL
+94 
-104 KRPNTLA
+104 RPKTLA
-111 KGAKESDNI
+111 LAAKESENI
-120 DTVLSKVKNR
+120 DTVLSKVQNR
-130 INEIKVKTGKTDS
+130 LNEIKVES
-143 GTIGVTDDTKRT
+143 GDTSGAPSGVTDETKRT

-192 SKYPVNAETA
+192 SKYPVNDDNA

-225 LASYVKT
+225 LASYIKT
-232 LHEYNYL
+232 LNEYNYL

-249 IWNFLTSWIGQS
+249 AWNFLTSWVGLG

-267 ATAWMGAALYDMSFN
+267 STAWLGAALYDMSFA
-282 LIGWFTSEFTRFN
+282 LIGWFTSEFTKFN

-307 KADSAINWIF
+307 KANSAINSIF
-317 IQILNAIGLDTSMI
+317 TLILNAIGLDTSMI

-341 ILGSFIMVVIAQ
+341 MLGAFVMVVITQ

-374 TIVMTI
+374 TIIMTI

-391 SIFSGLN
+391 SIFDNLN

-427 PISSDRLDTSG
+427 PISSSPLDTSG
-438 EVNTAYAPTP
+438 NVNEAYAPTP
-448 SNIAKLNAAIRTID
+448 SNIAKLNSAIRAID
-462 EASSAS
+462 EASSGGDS
-468 DGSKS
+468 SKS

-479 DSIGSLISDKNAS
+479 DSISSLISDKNAS

-497 NYVASRKT
+497 NYIASRKT
-505 SGSNIAAESIPVTD
+505 SGSNIAAESIPTTE
-519 TTDTRGR
+519 TTDHRGR
-526 TNTYMLVSRDKDKDG
+526 TNAYMLVSRDKDKDA
-541 TDLLKTIYDLSSD
+541 TDILKTIYDLVSGNSSD
-554 TSDGVAADDATKS
+554 GQANDDATKS
-567 YTYNV
+567 YSYNV
-572 ANAKNV
+572 ANSKNV

-635 TASDKNLKAALRSN
+635 TASDEKLKSALRSN

-662 KQYSGGAESLSSQ
+662 RQYNGGAESLSSQ

-705 KYTGAYGI
+705 KNTGAYGI

-747 VVLLTLLKAPILG
+747 IVLLTLVKAPILG

-771 ALFTGNIIAL
+771 ALFTGNIIGL

-812 IGTEGVASL
+812 IGTDGVASL

-834 LLSWLVCF
+834 FLSWLVCF

-867 MVSVP
+867 MVSMP

-888 RLYGK
+888 RMYGK
-893 SRSQSFVNKLN
+893 SRSQSFVNKMS

-920 KKGLDKTLS
+920 KKGLNKALG
-929 AIQTVGAAIPGYGT
+929 AIQTVGSAIPGYGT

-949 GVMNGALNSSD
+949 GIVKGAINGVD
-960 PNDPNAVIPKTGNAL
+960 QNDPNAVLPKTGNAL
-975 ADTALGVA
+975 ADAAIGA
-983 SGALSGEGK
+983 AGGALSGKTGENEK
-992 ELNDKDLEER
+992 EDLKDRDVSLHDAEIENLEEA
-1002 DISMFDTKVD
+1002 S
-1012 TLEDAAHHGDLTTLK
+1012 HHGDLTALRDK
-1027 DEDAQDESLKD
+1027 NAQDPDLEDPKDQKDQETPQDEEKSL
-1038 HVDEEKDLDEEKGDD
+1038 HVDE
-1053 EEKTLKVDDVDQEA
+1053 VDQTDA
-1067 ERDDELTLL
+1067 EKDDELTLL

-1085 LRDDKKSPVEAKLTD
+1085 LKDDKKSLVEAKLSDADD
-1100 LDELSDQD
+1100 LVKPEKDDD
-1108 KDAVKDLVKDAD
+1108 KETVKDLSKDAETD
-1120 SEEDSIKDVSIK
+1120 KEP
-1132 DVSIKDASIKDTSIK
+1132 IKDASIKDAEIK
-1147 DVDSEEDPIKDA
+1147 DSE
-1159 KIEISNIDDAES
+1159 ID
-1171 NEAKIDSVSEV
+1171 EAKIDSVTEV
-1182 NDLRVDDDAEV
+1182 NDLR
-1193 QSEDKD
+1193 SEDPTKSEESKD
-1199 KSIDSEEPKDVTEVE
+1199 ATITSEDSETPKETTEVE
-1214 KALQDNQKPD
+1214 KALQHDQKSP
-1224 EFKLFGKNGEYTGK
+1224 EFKFFGRTGEYTGK
-1238 SVADIEAKK
+1238 TAADVEAKK
-1247 SVDRLFDSAISDF
+1247 SVDGLINSAISDAENV
-1260 KNLKNAPDNIKAAID
+1260 KNIPDNIRAAID
-1275 PITSSSLARNIS
+1275 PIASSALARNIS
-1287 DAVESVATG
+1287 DAMTSVATG
-1296 KTIEQVRMEKSVE
+1296 KPIDQVRLEKSVE
-1309 RTTHDQKIFEREKTE
+1309 RTTHDQKVFEKEKTE
-1324 QQYKEVLRDTLIKEN
+1324 QQYKEVLHDTLVREN

-1345 PAMAA
+1345 PSMAA
-1350 KMASLQEAVGKVTSL
+1350 KMASIQESIGKVASL
-1365 PGAKIVHQ
+1365 PGANIIHQ
-1373 AVQPLAYAVD
+1373 AVQPLAYAAD
-1383 KTLFDGEGIAQSI
+1383 KTLFDGEAITQSI
-1396 SKGRD
+1396 AKGRD
-1401 VTSSNGDRRS
+1401 VTSSKESPKPG
-1411 SEPRYDR
+1411 EQRYDR
-1418 TSDETR
+1418 SYDDNR

>member
-10 VAASLLSAAMLAA
+10 VAASLISASMLAA

-29 DLLGIRLGPQV
+29 DLLGIRFGPQV
-40 VHAAVPLSDKMS
+40 VYAVENLSPGMD
-52 SALDKVNSVS
+52 SALDKIISVS
-62 DGTDPGTDAIEMN
+62 DGEDPKVSTSETNSI
-75 ALWSLLN
+75 WQLLQN
-82 DPNKYIDKDTSA
+82 PSKYIGKDTSSE
-94 DTIGRIEEAL
+94 TISKIEQAL
-104 KRPNTLA
+104 QRPKTLA
-111 KGAKESDNI
+111 LAAKETENI
-120 DTVLSKVKNR
+120 DTVLSKVQNR
-130 INEIKVKTGKTDS
+130 LNEIKSKSSDS
-143 GTIGVTDDTKRT
+143 SGAPVGVTDETKRT

-192 SKYPVNAETA
+192 SKYPVSDETA

-267 ATAWMGAALYDMSFN
+267 ATAWMGAALYDMSFS

-300 GLQYGAE
+300 GLQYGAA

-317 IQILNAIGLDTSMI
+317 VQILNAIGLDTSMI
-331 KTIQAITYLL
+331 RTIQAITYLL
-341 ILGSFIMVVIAQ
+341 ILGSFIMVVITQ

-391 SIFSGLN
+391 SIFSNLN

-427 PISSDRLDTSG
+427 PISSNRLDTSG
-438 EVNTAYAPTP
+438 EVNETFAPTP

-462 EASSAS
+462 EASSAE
-468 DGSKS
+468 GTKS

-541 TDLLKTIYDLSSD
+541 SDILKTIYDLSSD
-554 TSDGVAADDATKS
+554 SSSGVAADDATKS
-567 YTYNV
+567 YSYYV
-572 ANAKNV
+572 ANSKNV

-635 TASDKNLKAALRSN
+635 TASDKKLKEALRSN

-662 KQYSGGAESLSSQ
+662 KQYNGGAESLSSQ

-705 KYTGAYGI
+705 KNTGAYGI

-732 ASLNAI
+732 TSLNAI

-893 SRSQSFVNKLN
+893 SRSQSFVNKLS

-929 AIQTVGAAIPGYGT
+929 AIQTAGAAIPGYGT

-949 GVMNGALNSSD
+949 GVMKGALNGSD
-960 PNDPNAVIPKTGNAL
+960 ANDPNAVVPKTGNAL
-975 ADTALGVA
+975 ADAAIGVA
-983 SGALSGEGK
+983 GGALSDEEK
-992 ELNDKDLEER
+992 ELKDKDLRDR
-1002 DISMFDTKVD
+1002 DISMFDKEIDPV
-1012 TLEDAAHHGDLTTLK
+1012 EEAAHHSDLTTLK
-1027 DEDAQDESLKD
+1027 DEDSQDESLKD
-1038 HVDEEKDLDEEKGDD
+1038 KVDEEKDRDEEKDQS
-1053 EEKTLKVDDVDQEA
+1053 EEKTLKVDEVDQEDA

-1085 LRDDKKSPVEAKLTD
+1085 LRDDKKSSVEAKLTD
-1100 LDELSDQD
+1100 LDELSDPD
-1108 KDAVKDLVKDAD
+1108 KEAVKDLAKDIKSDED
-1120 SEEDSIKDVSIK
+1120 SE
-1132 DVSIKDASIKDTSIK
+1132 KDASIKDATIE
-1147 DVDSEEDPIKDA
+1147 DSNIDEA
-1159 KIEISNIDDAES
+1159 KIET
-1171 NEAKIDSVSEV
+1171 VSEV
-1182 NDLRVDDDAEV
+1182 SNLKSDESEV

-1199 KSIDSEEPKDVTEVE
+1199 KSLDTEEPKEMTEVE
-1214 KALQDNQKPD
+1214 KALKEDQKPD

-1247 SVDRLFDSAISDF
+1247 SIDGLLDSAISD
-1260 KNLKNAPDNIKAAID
+1260 LKNVKNVPENIKAVID
-1275 PITSSSLARNIS
+1275 PIASSPLARNIS
-1287 DAVESVATG
+1287 DAVESAATG

-1309 RTTHDQKIFEREKTE
+1309 RTEHDQKIIEKETTA

-1345 PAMAA
+1345 PATAA
-1350 KMASLQEAVGKVTSL
+1350 RMASLQEAIGKAASL
-1365 PGAKIVHQ
+1365 PGAKILHQ
-1373 AVQPLAYAVD
+1373 AVQPLAYAAD

-1396 SKGRD
+1396 AKGRD
-1401 VTSSNGDRRS
+1401 VTSSNNDRRS
-1411 SEPRYDR
+1411 GEPRYDR
-1418 TSDETR
+1418 SYDETR
-1424 RSNEKLSDAIDRL
+1424 KSNEKLSDAIDRL

>member
-1 MFMRFNKKI
+1 
-10 VAASLLSAAMLAA
+10 MLAA

-29 DLLGIRLGPQV
+29 DLFRPSPQV
-40 VHAAVPLSDKMS
+40 VYAEEISPGMD
-52 SALDKVNSVS
+52 SALDKIISVS
-62 DGTDPGTDAIEMN
+62 DGENPKVSISERN
-75 ALWSLLN
+75 SIWQLLQN
-82 DPNKYIDKDTSA
+82 PSKYIGKDTSS
-94 DTIGRIEEAL
+94 DTISKIEQAL
-104 KRPNTLA
+104 QRPKTLA
-111 KGAKESDNI
+111 LAAEETENI
-120 DTVLSKVKNR
+120 DTVLSKVQNR
-130 INEIKVKTGKTDS
+130 INEIKSKSSDS
-143 GTIGVTDDTKRT
+143 SVAPVGVTDETKRT

-192 SKYPVNAETA
+192 SKYPVSDETA
-202 NSQQYGALATPTFN
+202 NSKQYGALATPTFN

-267 ATAWMGAALYDMSFN
+267 ATAWMGAALYDMSFS

-300 GLQYGAE
+300 GLQYGAA

-317 IQILNAIGLDTSMI
+317 VQILSAIGLDTSMI
-331 KTIQAITYLL
+331 RTIQAITYLL
-341 ILGSFIMVVIAQ
+341 ILGSFIMVVITQ

-391 SIFSGLN
+391 SIFSNLN

-427 PISSDRLDTSG
+427 PISSNRLDTSG
-438 EVNTAYAPTP
+438 EVNETFAPTP

-462 EASSAS
+462 EASSAE
-468 DGSKS
+468 GTKS

-479 DSIGSLISDKNAS
+479 DSIGALISDKNAS

-541 TDLLKTIYDLSSD
+541 SDILKTIYDLSSD
-554 TSDGVAADDATKS
+554 SSSGVAADDATKS
-567 YTYNV
+567 YSYYV
-572 ANAKNV
+572 ANSKNV

-635 TASDKNLKAALRSN
+635 TASDKKLKEALRSN

-662 KQYSGGAESLSSQ
+662 KQYNGGAESLSSQ

-705 KYTGAYGI
+705 KNTGAYGI

-893 SRSQSFVNKLN
+893 SRSQSFVNKLS

-929 AIQTVGAAIPGYGT
+929 AIQTAGAAIPGYGT

-949 GVMNGALNSSD
+949 GVMKGALNGSD
-960 PNDPNAVIPKTGNAL
+960 PNDPNAVVPKTGNAL
-975 ADTALGVA
+975 ADAAIGVA
-983 SGALSGEGK
+983 GGALSDEEK
-992 ELNDKDLEER
+992 ELKDKDLKDR
-1002 DISMFDTKVD
+1002 DISMFDKEIDPV
-1012 TLEDAAHHGDLTTLK
+1012 EEAAHHSDLTTLK
-1027 DEDAQDESLKD
+1027 DEDSQDESLKD
-1038 HVDEEKDLDEEKGDD
+1038 KVDEEKDRDEEKDQS
-1053 EEKTLKVDDVDQEA
+1053 EEKTLKVDEVDQEDA

-1085 LRDDKKSPVEAKLTD
+1085 LRDDKKSPVEAKITD
-1100 LDELSDQD
+1100 LDELSDPD
-1108 KDAVKDLVKDAD
+1108 KEAVKDLVKDIKSDED
-1120 SEEDSIKDVSIK
+1120 SE
-1132 DVSIKDASIKDTSIK
+1132 KDASIKDATIE
-1147 DVDSEEDPIKDA
+1147 DSNIDEA
-1159 KIEISNIDDAES
+1159 KIET
-1171 NEAKIDSVSEV
+1171 VSEV
-1182 NDLRVDDDAEV
+1182 SNLKSDESEV
-1193 QSEDKD
+1193 QSEEKD
-1199 KSIDSEEPKDVTEVE
+1199 KSLDTEEPKEMTEVE
-1214 KALQDNQKPD
+1214 KALKEDQKPD
-1224 EFKLFGKNGEYTGK
+1224 EFKLFSKNGEYTGK

-1247 SVDRLFDSAISDF
+1247 SIDGLLDSAISD
-1260 KNLKNAPDNIKAAID
+1260 LKNVKNVPENIKAVID
-1275 PITSSSLARNIS
+1275 PIASSPLARNIS
-1287 DAVESVATG
+1287 DAVESAATG

-1309 RTTHDQKIFEREKTE
+1309 RTEHDQKIIEKETTA

-1345 PAMAA
+1345 PATAA
-1350 KMASLQEAVGKVTSL
+1350 RMASLQEAIGKAASI
-1365 PGAKIVHQ
+1365 PGAKILHQ
-1373 AVQPLAYAVD
+1373 AVQPLAYAAD
-1383 KTLFDGEGIAQSI
+1383 KTLFEGEGIAQSVA
-1396 SKGRD
+1396 KGRD
-1401 VTSSNGDRRS
+1401 VTSSNNDRRS
-1411 SEPRYDR
+1411 DEPRYDR
-1418 TSDETR
+1418 SYDETR
-1424 RSNEKLSDAIDRL
+1424 KSNEKLSDAIDRL

>member
-1 MFMRFNKKI
+1 
-10 VAASLLSAAMLAA
+10 MLAA

-29 DLLGIRLGPQV
+29 DLFRPSPQV
-40 VHAAVPLSDKMS
+40 VYAEEISPGMD
-52 SALDKVNSVS
+52 SALDKIISVS
-62 DGTDPGTDAIEMN
+62 DGENPKVSISERN
-75 ALWSLLN
+75 SIWQLLQN
-82 DPNKYIDKDTSA
+82 PSKYIGKDTSS
-94 DTIGRIEEAL
+94 DTISKIEQAL
-104 KRPNTLA
+104 QRPKTLA
-111 KGAKESDNI
+111 LAAEETENI
-120 DTVLSKVKNR
+120 DTVLSKVQNR
-130 INEIKVKTGKTDS
+130 INEIKSKSSDS
-143 GTIGVTDDTKRT
+143 SVAPVGVTDETKRT

-192 SKYPVNAETA
+192 SKYPVSDETA

-267 ATAWMGAALYDMSFN
+267 ATAWMGAALYDMSFS

-300 GLQYGAE
+300 GLQYGAA

-317 IQILNAIGLDTSMI
+317 VQILNAIGLDTSMI
-331 KTIQAITYLL
+331 RTIQAITYLL
-341 ILGSFIMVVIAQ
+341 ILGSFIMVVITQ

-391 SIFSGLN
+391 SIFSNLN

-427 PISSDRLDTSG
+427 PISSNRLDTSG
-438 EVNTAYAPTP
+438 EVNETFAPTP

-462 EASSAS
+462 EASSA
-468 DGSKS
+468 DGTKS

-541 TDLLKTIYDLSSD
+541 SDILKTIYDLSSD
-554 TSDGVAADDATKS
+554 SSSGVAADDATKS
-567 YTYNV
+567 YSYYV
-572 ANAKNV
+572 ANSKNV

-635 TASDKNLKAALRSN
+635 TASDKKLKEALRSN

-662 KQYSGGAESLSSQ
+662 KQYNGGAESLSSQ

-705 KYTGAYGI
+705 KNTGAYGI

-893 SRSQSFVNKLN
+893 SRSQSFVNKLS

-929 AIQTVGAAIPGYGT
+929 AIQTAGAAIPGYGT

-949 GVMNGALNSSD
+949 GVMKGALNGSD
-960 PNDPNAVIPKTGNAL
+960 PNDPNAVVPKTGNAL
-975 ADTALGVA
+975 ADAAIGVA
-983 SGALSGEGK
+983 GGALSDEEK
-992 ELNDKDLEER
+992 ELKDKDLKDR
-1002 DISMFDTKVD
+1002 DISMFDKEIDPV
-1012 TLEDAAHHGDLTTLK
+1012 EEAAHHSDLTTLK
-1027 DEDAQDESLKD
+1027 DEDSQDESLKD
-1038 HVDEEKDLDEEKGDD
+1038 KVDEEKDRDEDKDQS
-1053 EEKTLKVDDVDQEA
+1053 EEKTLKVDEVDQEDA

-1085 LRDDKKSPVEAKLTD
+1085 LRDDKKSPVEAKITD
-1100 LDELSDQD
+1100 LDELSDPD
-1108 KDAVKDLVKDAD
+1108 KEAVKDLAKDIKSDED
-1120 SEEDSIKDVSIK
+1120 SE
-1132 DVSIKDASIKDTSIK
+1132 KDASIKDATI
-1147 DVDSEEDPIKDA
+1147 ED
-1159 KIEISNIDDAES
+1159 SNIDDA
-1171 NEAKIDSVSEV
+1171 KIETVSEV
-1182 NDLRVDDDAEV
+1182 SNLKSDESEV

-1199 KSIDSEEPKDVTEVE
+1199 KSLDTEEPKEMTEVE
-1214 KALQDNQKPD
+1214 KALKEDQKPD

-1247 SVDRLFDSAISDF
+1247 SIDGLLDSAISD
-1260 KNLKNAPDNIKAAID
+1260 LKNVKNVPENIKAVID
-1275 PITSSSLARNIS
+1275 PIASSPLARNIS
-1287 DAVESVATG
+1287 DAVESAATG

-1309 RTTHDQKIFEREKTE
+1309 RTEHDQKIIEKETTA
-1324 QQYKEVLRDTLIKEN
+1324 QQYKEVLRGTLIKEN

-1345 PAMAA
+1345 PATAA
-1350 KMASLQEAVGKVTSL
+1350 RMASLQEAIGKAASL
-1365 PGAKIVHQ
+1365 PGANIAHKAI
-1373 AVQPLAYAVD
+1373 QPLAFAMD

-1396 SKGRD
+1396 AKGRD
-1401 VTSSNGDRRS
+1401 VTSSNNDHRY

-1418 TSDETR
+1418 SDETR
-1424 RSNEKLSDAIDRL
+1424 KSNEKLSDAIDRL

>member
-1 MFMRFNKKI
+1 MSMRFNKKI
-10 VAASLLSAAMLAA
+10 VAASLLSAVMLAA

-29 DLLGIRLGPQV
+29 DLSGIRSGPQV
-40 VHAAVPLSDKMS
+40 VYAAENLSPGMD
-52 SALDKVNSVS
+52 SALDKINAVS
-62 DGTDPGTDAIEMN
+62 DGEDPKVSQSETNSIWQLLQNPSKYLDKNTSSATISKIEQ
-75 ALWSLLN
+75 ALQ
-82 DPNKYIDKDTSA
+82 
-94 DTIGRIEEAL
+94 
-104 KRPNTLA
+104 RPKTLA
-111 KGAKESDNI
+111 LAAKESENI
-120 DTVLSKVKNR
+120 DTVLSKVQNR
-130 INEIKVKTGKTDS
+130 LNEIKVES
-143 GTIGVTDDTKRT
+143 GDTSGAPSGVTDETKRT

-192 SKYPVNAETA
+192 SKYPVSDDSA

-225 LASYVKT
+225 LASYIKT
-232 LHEYNYL
+232 LNEYNYL
-239 VMKDNTGFSG
+239 VMKDNSGFSG
-249 IWNFLTSWIGQS
+249 VWNFLTSWVGIG

-267 ATAWMGAALYDMSFN
+267 STAWLGAALYDMSFA
-282 LIGWFTSEFTRFN
+282 LIGWFTTEFTKFN

-307 KADSAINWIF
+307 KADSAINSIF
-317 IQILNAIGLDTSMI
+317 TLIFSAIGLDTSMI

-341 ILGSFIMVVIAQ
+341 MIGAFLMVVITQ
-353 LNRAKAK
+353 LNRAKAR

-374 TIVMTI
+374 TIIMTI

-391 SIFSGLN
+391 SIFSNLN

-427 PISSDRLDTSG
+427 PISSSPLDTSG
-438 EVNTAYAPTP
+438 NVNEAYAPTP
-448 SNIAKLNAAIRTID
+448 SNIAKLNSAIRAID
-462 EASSAS
+462 EASSDKDS
-468 DGSKS
+468 SKS

-479 DSIGSLISDKNAS
+479 DSISSLISDKNAS

-505 SGSNIAAESIPVTD
+505 SGSNIAAESIPTTE
-519 TTDTRGR
+519 TTDHRGR
-526 TNTYMLVSRDKDKDG
+526 TNAYMLVSRDKDKDA
-541 TDLLKTIYDLSSD
+541 TDILKTIYDFVSGSSSD
-554 TSDGVAADDATKS
+554 GKASEEATKS
-567 YTYNV
+567 YSYNV
-572 ANAKNV
+572 ANSKNV

-635 TASDKNLKAALRSN
+635 TASDEKLKSALRSN

-662 KQYSGGAESLSSQ
+662 RQYNGGAESLSSQ

-705 KYTGAYGI
+705 KNTGAYGI
-713 TYVENVVPSK
+713 TYIENVVPSK

-747 VVLLTLLKAPILG
+747 IVLLTLVKAPILG

-771 ALFTGNIIAL
+771 ALFTGNIIGL

-812 IGTEGVASL
+812 IGTDGVASL
-821 VSWLSFVPAYGPI
+821 VSWLSFIPAYGPI
-834 LLSWLVCF
+834 FLSWLVCF
-842 MMTWPVAKL
+842 MMVWPVAKL

-881 YMDRMHQ
+881 YLDRMHQ
-888 RLYGK
+888 RMYGK
-893 SRSQSFVNKLN
+893 SRSQSFVTKMS
-904 RNAEAIDQGDM
+904 RNAEAIDQGDL

-920 KKGLDKTLS
+920 KQGLNKTLD
-929 AIQTVGAAIPGYGT
+929 AIQTVGSAIPGYGT
-943 AAAAAA
+943 AAATAA
-949 GVMNGALNSSD
+949 GFMKGAINVTD
-960 PNDPNAVIPKTGNAL
+960 QNDPNAVLPKTGNGL
-975 ADTALGVA
+975 ADAALELAGGAVSGKNGEPVKEDLKDRDVSLLDKEVETLDEA
-983 SGALSGEGK
+983 S
-992 ELNDKDLEER
+992 
-1002 DISMFDTKVD
+1002 
-1012 TLEDAAHHGDLTTLK
+1012 HHGDLTALRDK
-1027 DEDAQDESLKD
+1027 DAQDPDLEDPKD
-1038 HVDEEKDLDEEKGDD
+1038 RETDL
-1053 EEKTLKVDDVDQEA
+1053 EEKTLHVDEVDQSDA
-1067 ERDDELTLL
+1067 EKDDELTLL
-1076 NKIAENTEG
+1076 NKIAENTEA
-1085 LRDDKKSPVEAKLTD
+1085 LKDDKKDPIEAKLSD
-1100 LDELSDQD
+1100 PDEISETG
-1108 KDAVKDLVKDAD
+1108 KEVVKDL
-1120 SEEDSIKDVSIK
+1120 SKDVKS
-1132 DVSIKDASIKDTSIK
+1132 DEDASIKDASIKDAS
-1147 DVDSEEDPIKDA
+1147 
-1159 KIEISNIDDAES
+1159 IDDAEIEKS
-1171 NEAKIDSVSEV
+1171 NADNSKIDRVEEI
-1182 NDLRVDDDAEV
+1182 NNLR
-1193 QSEDKD
+1193 
-1199 KSIDSEEPKDVTEVE
+1199 SEESSDESKEVKDASMTVEDPKDLTDTTEIE
-1214 KALQDNQKPD
+1214 KALKQSQKPE
-1224 EFKLFGKNGEYTGK
+1224 EFKLFGRNGEYTGK
-1238 SVADIEAKK
+1238 TAADVEAKK
-1247 SVDRLFDSAISDF
+1247 SFDGLLDSVISDA
-1260 KNLKNAPDNIKAAID
+1260 KNVKNIPDNIKAAID
-1275 PITSSSLARNIS
+1275 PITSSNLARNIN
-1287 DAVESVATG
+1287 DAMTSFATG
-1296 KTIEQVRMEKSVE
+1296 KPIEQVKLEKSVE
-1309 RTTHDQKIFEREKTE
+1309 RTTHDQKVFEKEKTD
-1324 QQYKEVLRDTLIKEN
+1324 QQYKEVLRDTLVKEN
-1339 VAKGMD
+1339 IAKGMD
-1345 PAMAA
+1345 PSMAA
-1350 KMASLQEAVGKVTSL
+1350 KMASIQESIGKVASL
-1365 PGAKIVHQ
+1365 PGANLVHK
-1373 AVQPLAYAVD
+1373 AVQPLAYAAD
-1383 KTLFDGEGIAQSI
+1383 KTLFDGEAITQSI

-1401 VTSSNGDRRS
+1401 VTSSKGS
-1411 SEPRYDR
+1411 SKSGEPRYDR
-1418 TSDETR
+1418 SYDEAKK
-1424 RSNEKLSDAIDRL
+1424 SNEKLSDAIDRL

>member
-1 MFMRFNKKI
+1 MFMRLNKKI
-10 VAASLLSAAMLAA
+10 VAASLISASMLAA

-29 DLLGIRLGPQV
+29 DLFRPSPQV
-40 VHAAVPLSDKMS
+40 VYAEEISPGMD
-52 SALDKVNSVS
+52 SALDKIISVS
-62 DGTDPGTDAIEMN
+62 DGENPKVSISERN
-75 ALWSLLN
+75 SIWQLLQN
-82 DPNKYIDKDTSA
+82 PSKYIGKDTSS
-94 DTIGRIEEAL
+94 DTISKIEQAL
-104 KRPNTLA
+104 QRPKTLA
-111 KGAKESDNI
+111 LAAEETENI
-120 DTVLSKVKNR
+120 DTVLSKVQNR
-130 INEIKVKTGKTDS
+130 INEIKSKSSDS
-143 GTIGVTDDTKRT
+143 SVAPVGVTDETKRT

-192 SKYPVNAETA
+192 SKYPVSDETA

-267 ATAWMGAALYDMSFN
+267 ATAWMGAALYDMSFS

-300 GLQYGAE
+300 GLQYGAA

-317 IQILNAIGLDTSMI
+317 VQILNAIGLDTSMI
-331 KTIQAITYLL
+331 RTIQAITYLL
-341 ILGSFIMVVIAQ
+341 ILGSFIMVVITQ

-391 SIFSGLN
+391 SIFSNLN

-427 PISSDRLDTSG
+427 PISSNRLDTSG
-438 EVNTAYAPTP
+438 EVNETFAPTP

-462 EASSAS
+462 EASSA
-468 DGSKS
+468 DGTKS

-541 TDLLKTIYDLSSD
+541 SDILKTIYDLSSD
-554 TSDGVAADDATKS
+554 SSSGVAADDATKS
-567 YTYNV
+567 YSYYV
-572 ANAKNV
+572 ANSKNV

-635 TASDKNLKAALRSN
+635 TASDKKLKEALRSN

-662 KQYSGGAESLSSQ
+662 KQYNGGAESLSSQ

-705 KYTGAYGI
+705 KNTGAYGI

-738 WLSAGITSF
+738 WLSAGVTSF

-771 ALFTGNIIAL
+771 ALFTGNIISL

-795 IFAYFGVLMSLT
+795 IFAYFGVLISLT

-893 SRSQSFVNKLN
+893 SRSQSFVNKLS

-929 AIQTVGAAIPGYGT
+929 AIQTAGAAIPGYGT

-949 GVMNGALNSSD
+949 GVMKGALNGSD
-960 PNDPNAVIPKTGNAL
+960 PNDPNAVVPKTGNAL
-975 ADTALGVA
+975 ADAAIGVA
-983 SGALSGEGK
+983 GGALSDEEK
-992 ELNDKDLEER
+992 ELKDKDLKDR
-1002 DISMFDTKVD
+1002 DISMFDKEIDPV
-1012 TLEDAAHHGDLTTLK
+1012 EEAAHHSDLTTLK
-1027 DEDAQDESLKD
+1027 DEDSQDESLKD
-1038 HVDEEKDLDEEKGDD
+1038 KVDEEKDRDEEKDQS
-1053 EEKTLKVDDVDQEA
+1053 EEKTLKVDEVDQEDA

-1085 LRDDKKSPVEAKLTD
+1085 LRDDKKSPVEAKITD
-1100 LDELSDQD
+1100 SDELSDPD
-1108 KDAVKDLVKDAD
+1108 KEAVKDLAKDIKSDED
-1120 SEEDSIKDVSIK
+1120 SE
-1132 DVSIKDASIKDTSIK
+1132 KDASIKDATIE
-1147 DVDSEEDPIKDA
+1147 DSNIDEA
-1159 KIEISNIDDAES
+1159 KIET
-1171 NEAKIDSVSEV
+1171 VSEV
-1182 NDLRVDDDAEV
+1182 SNLKSDESEV
-1193 QSEDKD
+1193 QSEDND
-1199 KSIDSEEPKDVTEVE
+1199 KSLDTEEPKEMTEVE
-1214 KALQDNQKPD
+1214 KALKEDQKPD

-1247 SVDRLFDSAISDF
+1247 SIDGLLDSAISD
-1260 KNLKNAPDNIKAAID
+1260 LKNVKNVPENIKAVID
-1275 PITSSSLARNIS
+1275 PIASSPLARNIS
-1287 DAVESVATG
+1287 DAVESAATG

-1309 RTTHDQKIFEREKTE
+1309 RTEHDQKIIEKETTA

-1345 PAMAA
+1345 PATAA
-1350 KMASLQEAVGKVTSL
+1350 RMASLQEAIGKAASL
-1365 PGAKIVHQ
+1365 PGAKILHQ
-1373 AVQPLAYAVD
+1373 AVQPLAYAAD
-1383 KTLFDGEGIAQSI
+1383 KTLFDGEGIAQSVA
-1396 SKGRD
+1396 KGRD
-1401 VTSSNGDRRS
+1401 VTSSNNDRRS

-1418 TSDETR
+1418 SYDETR
-1424 RSNEKLSDAIDRL
+1424 KSNEKLSDAIDRL

>member
-1 MFMRFNKKI
+1 MFMRLNKKI
-10 VAASLLSAAMLAA
+10 VAASLISASMLAA

-29 DLLGIRLGPQV
+29 DLFGFRLGPQV
-40 VHAAVPLSDKMS
+40 VYAEEISPGMD
-52 SALDKVNSVS
+52 SALDKIISVS
-62 DGTDPGTDAIEMN
+62 DGENPKVSISERN
-75 ALWSLLN
+75 SIWQLLQN
-82 DPNKYIDKDTSA
+82 PSKYIGKDTSS
-94 DTIGRIEEAL
+94 DTISKIEQAL
-104 KRPNTLA
+104 QRPKTLA
-111 KGAKESDNI
+111 LAAEETENI
-120 DTVLSKVKNR
+120 DTVLSKVQNR
-130 INEIKVKTGKTDS
+130 INEIKSKSSDS
-143 GTIGVTDDTKRT
+143 SVAPVGVTDETKRT

-192 SKYPVNAETA
+192 SKYPVSDETA

-267 ATAWMGAALYDMSFN
+267 ATAWMGAALYDMSFS

-300 GLQYGAE
+300 GLQYGAA

-317 IQILNAIGLDTSMI
+317 VQILNAIGLDTSMI
-331 KTIQAITYLL
+331 RTIQAITYLL
-341 ILGSFIMVVIAQ
+341 ILGSFIMVVITQ

-391 SIFSGLN
+391 SIFSNLN

-427 PISSDRLDTSG
+427 PISSNRLDTSG
-438 EVNTAYAPTP
+438 EVNETFAPTP

-462 EASSAS
+462 EASSAE
-468 DGSKS
+468 GTKS

-479 DSIGSLISDKNAS
+479 DSIGALISDKNAS

-541 TDLLKTIYDLSSD
+541 SDILKTIYDLSSD
-554 TSDGVAADDATKS
+554 SSSGVAADDATKS
-567 YTYNV
+567 YSYYV
-572 ANAKNV
+572 ANSKNV

-635 TASDKNLKAALRSN
+635 TASDKKLKEALRSN

-662 KQYSGGAESLSSQ
+662 KQYNGGAESLSSQ

-705 KYTGAYGI
+705 KNTGAYGI

-893 SRSQSFVNKLN
+893 SRSQSFVNKLS

-929 AIQTVGAAIPGYGT
+929 AIQTAGAAIPGYGT

-949 GVMNGALNSSD
+949 GVMKGALNGSD
-960 PNDPNAVIPKTGNAL
+960 PNDPNAVVPKTGNAL
-975 ADTALGVA
+975 ADAAIGVTG
-983 SGALSGEGK
+983 GALSDEEK
-992 ELNDKDLEER
+992 ELKDKDLKDR
-1002 DISMFDTKVD
+1002 DISMFDKEIDPV
-1012 TLEDAAHHGDLTTLK
+1012 EEAAHHSDLTTLK
-1027 DEDAQDESLKD
+1027 DEDSQDESLKD
-1038 HVDEEKDLDEEKGDD
+1038 KVDEEKDRDEEKDQS
-1053 EEKTLKVDDVDQEA
+1053 EEKTLKVDEVDQEDA

-1085 LRDDKKSPVEAKLTD
+1085 LRDDKKSPVEAKITD
-1100 LDELSDQD
+1100 LDELSDPD
-1108 KDAVKDLVKDAD
+1108 KEAVKDLAKDIKSDED
-1120 SEEDSIKDVSIK
+1120 SE
-1132 DVSIKDASIKDTSIK
+1132 KDASIKDATIE
-1147 DVDSEEDPIKDA
+1147 DSNIDEA
-1159 KIEISNIDDAES
+1159 KIET
-1171 NEAKIDSVSEV
+1171 VSEV
-1182 NDLRVDDDAEV
+1182 SNLKSDESEV

-1199 KSIDSEEPKDVTEVE
+1199 KSLDTEEPKEMTEVE
-1214 KALQDNQKPD
+1214 KALKEDQKPD

-1247 SVDRLFDSAISDF
+1247 SIDGLLDSAISD
-1260 KNLKNAPDNIKAAID
+1260 LKNVKNVPENIKAVID
-1275 PITSSSLARNIS
+1275 PIASSPLARNIS
-1287 DAVESVATG
+1287 DAVESAATG

-1309 RTTHDQKIFEREKTE
+1309 RTEHDQKIIEKETTA

-1345 PAMAA
+1345 PATAA
-1350 KMASLQEAVGKVTSL
+1350 RMASLQEAIGKAASI
-1365 PGAKIVHQ
+1365 PGAKILHQ
-1373 AVQPLAYAVD
+1373 AVQPLAYAAD

-1396 SKGRD
+1396 AKGRD
-1401 VTSSNGDRRS
+1401 VTSSNNDRRS
-1411 SEPRYDR
+1411 GEPRYDR
-1418 TSDETR
+1418 SYDETR
-1424 RSNEKLSDAIDRL
+1424 KSNEKLSDAIDRL

>member
-1 MFMRFNKKI
+1 
-10 VAASLLSAAMLAA
+10 MLAA

-29 DLLGIRLGPQV
+29 DLFRPSPQV
-40 VHAAVPLSDKMS
+40 VYAEEISPGMD
-52 SALDKVNSVS
+52 SALDKIISVS
-62 DGTDPGTDAIEMN
+62 DGENPKVSISERN
-75 ALWSLLN
+75 SIWQLLQN
-82 DPNKYIDKDTSA
+82 PSKYIGKDTSS
-94 DTIGRIEEAL
+94 DTISKIEQAL
-104 KRPNTLA
+104 QRPKTLA
-111 KGAKESDNI
+111 LAAEETENI
-120 DTVLSKVKNR
+120 DTVLSKVQNR
-130 INEIKVKTGKTDS
+130 INEIKSKSSDS
-143 GTIGVTDDTKRT
+143 SVAPVGVTDETKRT
-155 MDNLTGN
+155 IDNLTGN

-192 SKYPVNAETA
+192 SKYPVSDETA

-267 ATAWMGAALYDMSFN
+267 ATAWMGAALYDMSFS

-300 GLQYGAE
+300 GLQYGAA

-317 IQILNAIGLDTSMI
+317 VQILNAIGLDTSMI
-331 KTIQAITYLL
+331 RTIQAITYLL
-341 ILGSFIMVVIAQ
+341 ILGSFIMVVITQ

-391 SIFSGLN
+391 SIFSNLN

-427 PISSDRLDTSG
+427 PISSNRLDTSG
-438 EVNTAYAPTP
+438 EVNETFAPTP

-462 EASSAS
+462 EASSA
-468 DGSKS
+468 DGTKS

-541 TDLLKTIYDLSSD
+541 SDILKTIYDLSSD
-554 TSDGVAADDATKS
+554 SSSGVAADDATKS
-567 YTYNV
+567 YSYYV
-572 ANAKNV
+572 ANSKNV

-635 TASDKNLKAALRSN
+635 TASDKKLKEALRSN

-662 KQYSGGAESLSSQ
+662 KQYNGGAESLSSQ

-705 KYTGAYGI
+705 KNTGAYGI

-771 ALFTGNIIAL
+771 ALFTGNIISL

-795 IFAYFGVLMSLT
+795 IFAYFGVLISLT

-893 SRSQSFVNKLN
+893 SRSQSFVNKLS

-929 AIQTVGAAIPGYGT
+929 AIQTAGAAIPGYGT

-949 GVMNGALNSSD
+949 GVMKGALNGSD
-960 PNDPNAVIPKTGNAL
+960 PNDPNAVVPKTGNAL
-975 ADTALGVA
+975 ADAAIGVA
-983 SGALSGEGK
+983 GGALSDEEK
-992 ELNDKDLEER
+992 ELKDKDLKDR
-1002 DISMFDTKVD
+1002 DISMFDKEIDPV
-1012 TLEDAAHHGDLTTLK
+1012 EEAAHHSDLTTLK
-1027 DEDAQDESLKD
+1027 DEDSQDESLKD
-1038 HVDEEKDLDEEKGDD
+1038 KVDEEKDRDEEKDQS
-1053 EEKTLKVDDVDQEA
+1053 EEKTLKVDEVDQEDA

-1085 LRDDKKSPVEAKLTD
+1085 LRDDKKSPVEAKITD
-1100 LDELSDQD
+1100 SDELSDPD
-1108 KDAVKDLVKDAD
+1108 KEAVKDLAKDIKSDED
-1120 SEEDSIKDVSIK
+1120 SE
-1132 DVSIKDASIKDTSIK
+1132 KDASIKDATIE
-1147 DVDSEEDPIKDA
+1147 DSNIDEA
-1159 KIEISNIDDAES
+1159 KIET
-1171 NEAKIDSVSEV
+1171 VSEV
-1182 NDLRVDDDAEV
+1182 SNLKSDESEV
-1193 QSEDKD
+1193 QSEDND
-1199 KSIDSEEPKDVTEVE
+1199 KSLDTEEPKEMTEVE
-1214 KALQDNQKPD
+1214 KALKEDQKPD

-1247 SVDRLFDSAISDF
+1247 SIDGLLDSAISD
-1260 KNLKNAPDNIKAAID
+1260 LKNVKNVPENIKAVID
-1275 PITSSSLARNIS
+1275 PIASSPLARNIS
-1287 DAVESVATG
+1287 DAVESAATG

-1309 RTTHDQKIFEREKTE
+1309 RTEHDQKIIEKETTA

-1345 PAMAA
+1345 PATAA
-1350 KMASLQEAVGKVTSL
+1350 RMASLQEAIGKAASL
-1365 PGAKIVHQ
+1365 PGAKILHQ
-1373 AVQPLAYAVD
+1373 AVQPLAYAAD
-1383 KTLFDGEGIAQSI
+1383 KTLFDGEGIAQSVA
-1396 SKGRD
+1396 KGRD
-1401 VTSSNGDRRS
+1401 VTSSNNDRRS

-1418 TSDETR
+1418 SYDETR
-1424 RSNEKLSDAIDRL
+1424 KSNEKLSDAIDRL

>member
-1 MFMRFNKKI
+1 
-10 VAASLLSAAMLAA
+10 MLAA

-29 DLLGIRLGPQV
+29 DLFGFRLGPQV
-40 VHAAVPLSDKMS
+40 VYAEEISPGMD
-52 SALDKVNSVS
+52 SALDKIISVS
-62 DGTDPGTDAIEMN
+62 DGENPKVSISERN
-75 ALWSLLN
+75 SIWQLLQN
-82 DPNKYIDKDTSA
+82 PSKYIGKDTSS
-94 DTIGRIEEAL
+94 DTISKIEQAL
-104 KRPNTLA
+104 QRPKTLA
-111 KGAKESDNI
+111 LAAEETENI
-120 DTVLSKVKNR
+120 DTVLSKVQNR
-130 INEIKVKTGKTDS
+130 INEIKSKSSDS
-143 GTIGVTDDTKRT
+143 SVAPVGVTDETKRT

-192 SKYPVNAETA
+192 SKYPVSDETA

-267 ATAWMGAALYDMSFN
+267 ATAWMGAALYDMSFS

-300 GLQYGAE
+300 GLQYGAA

-317 IQILNAIGLDTSMI
+317 VQILNAIGLDTSMI
-331 KTIQAITYLL
+331 RTIQAITYLL
-341 ILGSFIMVVIAQ
+341 ILGSFIMVVITQ

-391 SIFSGLN
+391 SIFSNLN

-427 PISSDRLDTSG
+427 PISSNRLDTSG
-438 EVNTAYAPTP
+438 EVNETFAPTP

-462 EASSAS
+462 EASSAE
-468 DGSKS
+468 GTKS

-479 DSIGSLISDKNAS
+479 DSIGALISDKNAS

-541 TDLLKTIYDLSSD
+541 SDILKTIYDLSSD
-554 TSDGVAADDATKS
+554 SSSGVAADDATKS
-567 YTYNV
+567 YSYYV
-572 ANAKNV
+572 ANSKNV

-635 TASDKNLKAALRSN
+635 TASDKKLKEALRSN

-662 KQYSGGAESLSSQ
+662 KQYNGGAESLSSQ

-705 KYTGAYGI
+705 KNTGAYGI

-893 SRSQSFVNKLN
+893 SRSQSFVNKLS

-929 AIQTVGAAIPGYGT
+929 AIQTAGAAIPGYGT

-949 GVMNGALNSSD
+949 GVMKGALNGSD
-960 PNDPNAVIPKTGNAL
+960 PNDPNAVVPKTGNAL
-975 ADTALGVA
+975 ADAAIGVTG
-983 SGALSGEGK
+983 GALSDEEK
-992 ELNDKDLEER
+992 ELKDKDLKDR
-1002 DISMFDTKVD
+1002 DISMFDKEIDPV
-1012 TLEDAAHHGDLTTLK
+1012 EEAAHHSDLTTLK
-1027 DEDAQDESLKD
+1027 DEDSQDESLKD
-1038 HVDEEKDLDEEKGDD
+1038 KVDEEKDRDEEKDQS
-1053 EEKTLKVDDVDQEA
+1053 EEKTLKVDEVDQEDA

-1085 LRDDKKSPVEAKLTD
+1085 LRDDKKSPVEAKITD
-1100 LDELSDQD
+1100 LDELSDPD
-1108 KDAVKDLVKDAD
+1108 KEAVKDLAKDIKSDED
-1120 SEEDSIKDVSIK
+1120 SE
-1132 DVSIKDASIKDTSIK
+1132 KDASIKDATIE
-1147 DVDSEEDPIKDA
+1147 DSNIDEA
-1159 KIEISNIDDAES
+1159 KIET
-1171 NEAKIDSVSEV
+1171 VSEV
-1182 NDLRVDDDAEV
+1182 SNLKSDESEV

-1199 KSIDSEEPKDVTEVE
+1199 KSLDTEEPKEMTEVE
-1214 KALQDNQKPD
+1214 KALKEDQKPD

-1247 SVDRLFDSAISDF
+1247 SIDGLLDSAISD
-1260 KNLKNAPDNIKAAID
+1260 LKNVKNVPENIKAVID
-1275 PITSSSLARNIS
+1275 PIASSPLARNIS
-1287 DAVESVATG
+1287 DAVESAATG

-1309 RTTHDQKIFEREKTE
+1309 RTEHDQKIIEKETTA

-1345 PAMAA
+1345 PATAA
-1350 KMASLQEAVGKVTSL
+1350 RMASLQEAIGKAASI
-1365 PGAKIVHQ
+1365 PGAKILHQ
-1373 AVQPLAYAVD
+1373 AVQPLAYAAD

-1396 SKGRD
+1396 AKGRD
-1401 VTSSNGDRRS
+1401 VTSSNNDRRS
-1411 SEPRYDR
+1411 GEPRYDR
-1418 TSDETR
+1418 SYDETR
-1424 RSNEKLSDAIDRL
+1424 KSNEKLSDAIDRL

>member
-1 MFMRFNKKI
+1 MFMRLNKKI
-10 VAASLLSAAMLAA
+10 VAASLISASMLAA

-29 DLLGIRLGPQV
+29 DLFGFRLGPQV
-40 VHAAVPLSDKMS
+40 VYAAEEISPGMD
-52 SALDKVNSVS
+52 SALDKIISVS
-62 DGTDPGTDAIEMN
+62 DGEDPKVSTSETNSI
-75 ALWSLLN
+75 WQLLQN
-82 DPNKYIDKDTSA
+82 PSKYIGKDTSSA
-94 DTIGRIEEAL
+94 TISKIEQAL
-104 KRPNTLA
+104 QRPKTLA
-111 KGAKESDNI
+111 LAAKETENI
-120 DTVLSKVKNR
+120 DTVLSKVQNR
-130 INEIKVKTGKTDS
+130 INEIKSKSSDS
-143 GTIGVTDDTKRT
+143 SVAPVGVTDETKRT

-192 SKYPVNAETA
+192 SKYPVSDETA

-239 VMKDNTGFSG
+239 VMKDSTGFSG

-267 ATAWMGAALYDMSFN
+267 ATAWMGAALYDMSFS

-300 GLQYGAE
+300 GLQYGAA

-317 IQILNAIGLDTSMI
+317 VQILNAIGLDTSMI
-331 KTIQAITYLL
+331 RTIQAITYLL
-341 ILGSFIMVVIAQ
+341 ILGSFIMVVITQ

-391 SIFSGLN
+391 SIFSNLN

-427 PISSDRLDTSG
+427 PISSNRLDTSG
-438 EVNTAYAPTP
+438 EVNETFAPTP

-462 EASSAS
+462 EASSA
-468 DGSKS
+468 DGTKS

-541 TDLLKTIYDLSSD
+541 SDILKTIYDLSSD
-554 TSDGVAADDATKS
+554 SSSGVAADDATKS
-567 YTYNV
+567 YSYYV
-572 ANAKNV
+572 ANSKNV

-635 TASDKNLKAALRSN
+635 TASDKKLKEALRSN

-662 KQYSGGAESLSSQ
+662 KQYNGGAESLSSQ

-705 KYTGAYGI
+705 KNTGAYGI

-821 VSWLSFVPAYGPI
+821 VSWLSFIPAYGPI

-867 MVSVP
+867 IVSVP

-893 SRSQSFVNKLN
+893 SRSQSFVNKLS

-929 AIQTVGAAIPGYGT
+929 AIQTAGAAIPGYGT

-949 GVMNGALNSSD
+949 GVMKGALNGSD
-960 PNDPNAVIPKTGNAL
+960 PNDPNAVVPKTGNAL
-975 ADTALGVA
+975 ADAALGVT
-983 SGALSGEGK
+983 SSTLSDEEK
-992 ELNDKDLEER
+992 ELKDKDLKDR
-1002 DISMFDTKVD
+1002 DISMFDKEIDPV
-1012 TLEDAAHHGDLTTLK
+1012 EEAAHHSDLTTLK

-1038 HVDEEKDLDEEKGDD
+1038 KVDEEKDQS
-1053 EEKTLKVDDVDQEA
+1053 EEKTLKVDEVDQEDA

-1085 LRDDKKSPVEAKLTD
+1085 LREDKKSPVEAKITD
-1100 LDELSDQD
+1100 LDELSDPD
-1108 KDAVKDLVKDAD
+1108 KEAVKDLAKDIKSDED
-1120 SEEDSIKDVSIK
+1120 SE
-1132 DVSIKDASIKDTSIK
+1132 KDASIKDATIE
-1147 DVDSEEDPIKDA
+1147 DSNIDEA
-1159 KIEISNIDDAES
+1159 KIET
-1171 NEAKIDSVSEV
+1171 VSEV
-1182 NDLRVDDDAEV
+1182 SNLKSDESEV

-1199 KSIDSEEPKDVTEVE
+1199 KSLDNEEHKEMTDVE
-1214 KALQDNQKPD
+1214 KALKEDQKPD
-1224 EFKLFGKNGEYTGK
+1224 EFKLFGKNDEYTGK

-1247 SVDRLFDSAISDF
+1247 SIDGLLDSAISD
-1260 KNLKNAPDNIKAAID
+1260 LKNVKNVPENIKAVID
-1275 PITSSSLARNIS
+1275 PIASSPLARNIS
-1287 DAVESVATG
+1287 DAVESAATG

-1309 RTTHDQKIFEREKTE
+1309 RTEHDQKIIEKETTA

-1345 PAMAA
+1345 PATAA
-1350 KMASLQEAVGKVTSL
+1350 RMASLQEAIGKAASL
-1365 PGAKIVHQ
+1365 PGANIAHKAI
-1373 AVQPLAYAVD
+1373 QPLAFAMD

-1396 SKGRD
+1396 AKGRD
-1401 VTSSNGDRRS
+1401 VTSSNNDRRS
-1411 SEPRYDR
+1411 GEPRYDR
-1418 TSDETR
+1418 SYDETR
-1424 RSNEKLSDAIDRL
+1424 KSNEKLSDAIDRL

>member
-1 MFMRFNKKI
+1 MFMRLNKKI
-10 VAASLLSAAMLAA
+10 VAASLISASMLAA

-29 DLLGIRLGPQV
+29 DLFRPGLQV
-40 VHAAVPLSDKMS
+40 VYAEEISPGMD
-52 SALDKVNSVS
+52 SALDKIISVS
-62 DGTDPGTDAIEMN
+62 DGENPKVSISERN
-75 ALWSLLN
+75 SIWQLLQN
-82 DPNKYIDKDTSA
+82 PSKYIGKDTSS
-94 DTIGRIEEAL
+94 DTISKIEQAL
-104 KRPNTLA
+104 QRPKTLA
-111 KGAKESDNI
+111 LAAEETENI
-120 DTVLSKVKNR
+120 DTVLSKVQNR
-130 INEIKVKTGKTDS
+130 INEIKSKSSDS
-143 GTIGVTDDTKRT
+143 SVAPVGVTDETKRT

-192 SKYPVNAETA
+192 SKYPVSDETA

-267 ATAWMGAALYDMSFN
+267 ATAWMGAALYDMSFS

-300 GLQYGAE
+300 GLQYGAA

-317 IQILNAIGLDTSMI
+317 VQILNAIGLDTSMI
-331 KTIQAITYLL
+331 RTIQAITYLL
-341 ILGSFIMVVIAQ
+341 ILGSFIMVVITQ

-391 SIFSGLN
+391 SIFSNLN

-427 PISSDRLDTSG
+427 PISSNRLDTSG
-438 EVNTAYAPTP
+438 EVNETFAPTP

-462 EASSAS
+462 EASSV
-468 DGSKS
+468 DGTKS

-541 TDLLKTIYDLSSD
+541 SDILKTIYDLSSD
-554 TSDGVAADDATKS
+554 SSSGVAADDATKS
-567 YTYNV
+567 YSYYV
-572 ANAKNV
+572 ANSKNV

-635 TASDKNLKAALRSN
+635 TASDKKLKEALRSN

-662 KQYSGGAESLSSQ
+662 KQYNGGAESLSSQ

-705 KYTGAYGI
+705 KNTGAYGI

-893 SRSQSFVNKLN
+893 SRSQSFVNKLS

-929 AIQTVGAAIPGYGT
+929 AIQTAGAAIPGYGT
-943 AAAAAA
+943 AAASAA
-949 GVMNGALNSSD
+949 GVMKGALNGSD
-960 PNDPNAVIPKTGNAL
+960 ANDPNAVVPKTGNAL
-975 ADTALGVA
+975 ADAAIGVA
-983 SGALSGEGK
+983 GGALSDEEK
-992 ELNDKDLEER
+992 ELKDKDLKDR
-1002 DISMFDTKVD
+1002 DISMFDKEIDPV
-1012 TLEDAAHHGDLTTLK
+1012 EEAAHHSDLTTLK
-1027 DEDAQDESLKD
+1027 DEDSQDESLKD
-1038 HVDEEKDLDEEKGDD
+1038 KVDEEKDRDEEKDQS
-1053 EEKTLKVDDVDQEA
+1053 EEKTLKVDEVDQEDA

-1085 LRDDKKSPVEAKLTD
+1085 LRDDKKSPVEAKITD
-1100 LDELSDQD
+1100 LDELSDPD
-1108 KDAVKDLVKDAD
+1108 KEAVKDLAKDIKSDED
-1120 SEEDSIKDVSIK
+1120 SE
-1132 DVSIKDASIKDTSIK
+1132 KDASIKDATIE
-1147 DVDSEEDPIKDA
+1147 DSNIDEA
-1159 KIEISNIDDAES
+1159 KIET
-1171 NEAKIDSVSEV
+1171 VSEV
-1182 NDLRVDDDAEV
+1182 SNLKSDESEV

-1199 KSIDSEEPKDVTEVE
+1199 KSLDTEEPKEMTEVE
-1214 KALQDNQKPD
+1214 KALKEDQKPD

-1247 SVDRLFDSAISDF
+1247 SIDGLLDSAISD
-1260 KNLKNAPDNIKAAID
+1260 LKNVKNVPENIKAVID
-1275 PITSSSLARNIS
+1275 PIASSPLARNIS
-1287 DAVESVATG
+1287 DAVESAATG

-1309 RTTHDQKIFEREKTE
+1309 RTEHDQKIVEKETTA

-1345 PAMAA
+1345 PATAA
-1350 KMASLQEAVGKVTSL
+1350 RMASLQEAIGKAASI
-1365 PGAKIVHQ
+1365 PGAKILHQ
-1373 AVQPLAYAVD
+1373 AVQPLAYAAD

-1396 SKGRD
+1396 AKGRD
-1401 VTSSNGDRRS
+1401 VTSSNNDRRS

-1418 TSDETR
+1418 SYDETR
-1424 RSNEKLSDAIDRL
+1424 KSNEKLSDAIDRL

>member
-1 MFMRFNKKI
+1 
-10 VAASLLSAAMLAA
+10 MLAA

-29 DLLGIRLGPQV
+29 DLFRPSPQV
-40 VHAAVPLSDKMS
+40 VYAEEISPGMD
-52 SALDKVNSVS
+52 SALDKIISVS
-62 DGTDPGTDAIEMN
+62 DGENPKVSISERN
-75 ALWSLLN
+75 SIWQLLQN
-82 DPNKYIDKDTSA
+82 PSKYIGKDTSS
-94 DTIGRIEEAL
+94 DTISKIEQAL
-104 KRPNTLA
+104 QRPKTLA
-111 KGAKESDNI
+111 LAAEETENI
-120 DTVLSKVKNR
+120 DTVLSKVQNR
-130 INEIKVKTGKTDS
+130 INEIKSKSSDS
-143 GTIGVTDDTKRT
+143 SVAPVGVTDETKRT

-192 SKYPVNAETA
+192 SKYPVSDETA

-267 ATAWMGAALYDMSFN
+267 ATAWMGAALYDMSFS

-300 GLQYGAE
+300 GLQYGAA

-317 IQILNAIGLDTSMI
+317 VQILNAIGLDTSMI
-331 KTIQAITYLL
+331 RTIQAITYLL
-341 ILGSFIMVVIAQ
+341 ILGSFIMVVITQ

-391 SIFSGLN
+391 SIFSNLN

-427 PISSDRLDTSG
+427 PISSNRLDTSG
-438 EVNTAYAPTP
+438 EVNETFAPTP

-462 EASSAS
+462 EASSA
-468 DGSKS
+468 DGTKS

-541 TDLLKTIYDLSSD
+541 SDILKTIYDLSSD
-554 TSDGVAADDATKS
+554 SSSGVAADDATKS
-567 YTYNV
+567 YSYYV
-572 ANAKNV
+572 ANSKNV

-635 TASDKNLKAALRSN
+635 TASDKKLKEALRSN

-662 KQYSGGAESLSSQ
+662 KQYNGGAESLSSQ

-705 KYTGAYGI
+705 KNTGAYGI

-893 SRSQSFVNKLN
+893 SRSQSFVNKLS

-929 AIQTVGAAIPGYGT
+929 AIQTAGAAIPGYGT

-949 GVMNGALNSSD
+949 DVMKGALNGSD
-960 PNDPNAVIPKTGNAL
+960 PNDPNAVVPKTGNAL
-975 ADTALGVA
+975 ADAAIGVA
-983 SGALSGEGK
+983 GGALSDEEK
-992 ELNDKDLEER
+992 ELKDKDLKDR
-1002 DISMFDTKVD
+1002 DISMFDKEIDPV
-1012 TLEDAAHHGDLTTLK
+1012 EEAAHHSDLTTLK
-1027 DEDAQDESLKD
+1027 DEDSQDESLKD
-1038 HVDEEKDLDEEKGDD
+1038 KVDEEKDRDEDKDQS
-1053 EEKTLKVDDVDQEA
+1053 EEKTLKVDEVDQEDA

-1085 LRDDKKSPVEAKLTD
+1085 LRDDKKSPVEAKITD
-1100 LDELSDQD
+1100 LDELSDPD
-1108 KDAVKDLVKDAD
+1108 KEAVKDLAKDIKSDED
-1120 SEEDSIKDVSIK
+1120 SE
-1132 DVSIKDASIKDTSIK
+1132 KDASIKDATI
-1147 DVDSEEDPIKDA
+1147 ED
-1159 KIEISNIDDAES
+1159 SNIDDA
-1171 NEAKIDSVSEV
+1171 KIETVSEV
-1182 NDLRVDDDAEV
+1182 SNLKSDESEV

-1199 KSIDSEEPKDVTEVE
+1199 KSLDTEEPKEMTEVE
-1214 KALQDNQKPD
+1214 KALKEDQKPD

-1247 SVDRLFDSAISDF
+1247 SIDGLLDSAISD
-1260 KNLKNAPDNIKAAID
+1260 LKNVKNVPENIKAVID
-1275 PITSSSLARNIS
+1275 PIASSPLARNIS
-1287 DAVESVATG
+1287 DAVESAATG

-1309 RTTHDQKIFEREKTE
+1309 RTEHDQKIIEKETTA

-1345 PAMAA
+1345 PATAA
-1350 KMASLQEAVGKVTSL
+1350 RMASLQEAIGKAASL
-1365 PGAKIVHQ
+1365 PGANIAHKAI
-1373 AVQPLAYAVD
+1373 QPLAFAMD

-1396 SKGRD
+1396 AKGRD
-1401 VTSSNGDRRS
+1401 VTSSNNDHRY

-1418 TSDETR
+1418 SDETR
-1424 RSNEKLSDAIDRL
+1424 KSNEKLSDAIDRL

>member
-1 MFMRFNKKI
+1 
-10 VAASLLSAAMLAA
+10 MLAA

-29 DLLGIRLGPQV
+29 DLFRPSPQV
-40 VHAAVPLSDKMS
+40 VYAEEISPGMD
-52 SALDKVNSVS
+52 SALDKIISVS
-62 DGTDPGTDAIEMN
+62 DGENPKVSISERN
-75 ALWSLLN
+75 SIWQLLQN
-82 DPNKYIDKDTSA
+82 PSKYIGKDTSS
-94 DTIGRIEEAL
+94 DTISKIEQAL
-104 KRPNTLA
+104 QRPKTLA
-111 KGAKESDNI
+111 LAAEETENI
-120 DTVLSKVKNR
+120 DTVLSKVQNR
-130 INEIKVKTGKTDS
+130 INEIKSKSSDS
-143 GTIGVTDDTKRT
+143 SVAPVGVTDETKRT

-192 SKYPVNAETA
+192 SKYPVSDETA

-267 ATAWMGAALYDMSFN
+267 ATAWMGAALYDMSFS

-300 GLQYGAE
+300 GLQYGAA

-317 IQILNAIGLDTSMI
+317 VQILSAIGLDTSMI
-331 KTIQAITYLL
+331 RTIQAITYLL
-341 ILGSFIMVVIAQ
+341 ILGSFIMVVITQ

-391 SIFSGLN
+391 SIFSNLN

-427 PISSDRLDTSG
+427 PISSNRLDTSG
-438 EVNTAYAPTP
+438 EVNETFAPTP

-462 EASSAS
+462 EASSAE
-468 DGSKS
+468 GTKS

-479 DSIGSLISDKNAS
+479 DSIGALISDKNAS

-541 TDLLKTIYDLSSD
+541 SDILKTIYDLSSD
-554 TSDGVAADDATKS
+554 SSSGVAADDATKS
-567 YTYNV
+567 YSYYV
-572 ANAKNV
+572 ANSKNV

-635 TASDKNLKAALRSN
+635 TASDKKLKEALRSN

-662 KQYSGGAESLSSQ
+662 KQYNGGAESLSSQ

-705 KYTGAYGI
+705 KNTGAYGI

-893 SRSQSFVNKLN
+893 SRSQSFVNKLS

-929 AIQTVGAAIPGYGT
+929 AIQTAGAAIPGYGT

-949 GVMNGALNSSD
+949 GVMKGALNGSD
-960 PNDPNAVIPKTGNAL
+960 PNDPNAVVPKTGNAL
-975 ADTALGVA
+975 ADAAIGVA
-983 SGALSGEGK
+983 GGALSDEEK
-992 ELNDKDLEER
+992 ELKDKDLKDR
-1002 DISMFDTKVD
+1002 DISMFDKEIDPV
-1012 TLEDAAHHGDLTTLK
+1012 EEAAHHSDLTTLK
-1027 DEDAQDESLKD
+1027 DEDSQDESLKD
-1038 HVDEEKDLDEEKGDD
+1038 KVDEEKDRDEEKDQS
-1053 EEKTLKVDDVDQEA
+1053 EEKTLKVDEVDQEDA

-1085 LRDDKKSPVEAKLTD
+1085 LRDDKKSPVEAKITD
-1100 LDELSDQD
+1100 LDELSDPD
-1108 KDAVKDLVKDAD
+1108 KEAVKDLAKDIKSDED
-1120 SEEDSIKDVSIK
+1120 SE
-1132 DVSIKDASIKDTSIK
+1132 KDASIKDATIE
-1147 DVDSEEDPIKDA
+1147 DSNIDEA
-1159 KIEISNIDDAES
+1159 KIET
-1171 NEAKIDSVSEV
+1171 VSEV
-1182 NDLRVDDDAEV
+1182 SNLKSDESEV
-1193 QSEDKD
+1193 QSEEKD
-1199 KSIDSEEPKDVTEVE
+1199 KSLDTEEPKEMTEVE
-1214 KALQDNQKPD
+1214 KALKEDQKPD

-1247 SVDRLFDSAISDF
+1247 SIDGLLDSAISD
-1260 KNLKNAPDNIKAAID
+1260 LKNVKNVPENIKAVID
-1275 PITSSSLARNIS
+1275 PIASSPLARNIS
-1287 DAVESVATG
+1287 DAVESAATG

-1309 RTTHDQKIFEREKTE
+1309 RTEHDQKIIEKETTA

-1345 PAMAA
+1345 PATAA
-1350 KMASLQEAVGKVTSL
+1350 RMASLQEAIGKAASI
-1365 PGAKIVHQ
+1365 PGAKILHQ
-1373 AVQPLAYAVD
+1373 AVQPLAYAAD
-1383 KTLFDGEGIAQSI
+1383 KTLFEGEGIAQSVA
-1396 SKGRD
+1396 KGRD
-1401 VTSSNGDRRS
+1401 VTSSNNDRRS
-1411 SEPRYDR
+1411 DEPRYDR
-1418 TSDETR
+1418 SYDETR
-1424 RSNEKLSDAIDRL
+1424 KSNEKLSDAIDRL

>member
-1 MFMRFNKKI
+1 MFMRLNKKI
-10 VAASLLSAAMLAA
+10 VAASLISASMLAA

-29 DLLGIRLGPQV
+29 DLFRPGLQV
-40 VHAAVPLSDKMS
+40 VYAEEISPGMD
-52 SALDKVNSVS
+52 SALDKIISVS
-62 DGTDPGTDAIEMN
+62 DGENPKVSISERN
-75 ALWSLLN
+75 SIWQLLQN
-82 DPNKYIDKDTSA
+82 PSKYIGKDTSS
-94 DTIGRIEEAL
+94 DTISKIEQAL
-104 KRPNTLA
+104 QRPKTLA
-111 KGAKESDNI
+111 LAAEETENI
-120 DTVLSKVKNR
+120 DTVLSKVQNR
-130 INEIKVKTGKTDS
+130 INEIKSKSSDS
-143 GTIGVTDDTKRT
+143 SVAPVGVTDETKRT

-192 SKYPVNAETA
+192 SKYPVSDETA

-249 IWNFLTSWIGQS
+249 IWNFLTSWIGKS

-267 ATAWMGAALYDMSFN
+267 ATAWMGAALYDMSFS

-300 GLQYGAE
+300 GLQYGAA

-317 IQILNAIGLDTSMI
+317 VQILNAIGLDTSMI
-331 KTIQAITYLL
+331 RTIQAITYLL
-341 ILGSFIMVVIAQ
+341 ILGSFIMVVITQ

-391 SIFSGLN
+391 SIFSNLN

-427 PISSDRLDTSG
+427 PISSNRLDTSG
-438 EVNTAYAPTP
+438 EVNETFAPTP

-462 EASSAS
+462 EASSAE
-468 DGSKS
+468 GTKS

-479 DSIGSLISDKNAS
+479 DSIGALISDKNAS

-541 TDLLKTIYDLSSD
+541 SDILKTIYDLSSD
-554 TSDGVAADDATKS
+554 SSSGVAADDATKS
-567 YTYNV
+567 YSYYV
-572 ANAKNV
+572 ANSKNV

-635 TASDKNLKAALRSN
+635 TASDKKLKEALRSN

-662 KQYSGGAESLSSQ
+662 KQYNGGAESLSSQ

-705 KYTGAYGI
+705 KNTGAYGI

-771 ALFTGNIIAL
+771 ALFTGNIISL

-893 SRSQSFVNKLN
+893 SRSQSFANKLS

-949 GVMNGALNSSD
+949 GVMKGALNGSD

-983 SGALSGEGK
+983 GGALSDEEK
-992 ELNDKDLEER
+992 ELKDKDLKDR
-1002 DISMFDTKVD
+1002 DISMFDKD
-1012 TLEDAAHHGDLTTLK
+1012 LDPLEEAAHHSDLTTLK
-1027 DEDAQDESLKD
+1027 DEDSQDESLKD
-1038 HVDEEKDLDEEKGDD
+1038 KVDEEKDQGEEKDQS
-1053 EEKTLKVDDVDQEA
+1053 EEKTLKVDEVDQEDA

-1085 LRDDKKSPVEAKLTD
+1085 LRDDKKSPVEAKITD
-1100 LDELSDQD
+1100 LDELSDPD
-1108 KDAVKDLVKDAD
+1108 KEAVKDLAKDIKSDED
-1120 SEEDSIKDVSIK
+1120 SE
-1132 DVSIKDASIKDTSIK
+1132 KDASIKDATIE
-1147 DVDSEEDPIKDA
+1147 DSNIDEA
-1159 KIEISNIDDAES
+1159 KIET
-1171 NEAKIDSVSEV
+1171 VSEV
-1182 NDLRVDDDAEV
+1182 SNLKSDESEV

-1199 KSIDSEEPKDVTEVE
+1199 KSLDTEEPKEMTEVE
-1214 KALQDNQKPD
+1214 KALKEDQKPD

-1247 SVDRLFDSAISDF
+1247 SIDGLLDSAISD
-1260 KNLKNAPDNIKAAID
+1260 LKNVKNVPENIKAVID
-1275 PITSSSLARNIS
+1275 PIASSPLARNIS

-1309 RTTHDQKIFEREKTE
+1309 RTEHDQKIVEKETTA

-1345 PAMAA
+1345 PATAA
-1350 KMASLQEAVGKVTSL
+1350 RMASLQEAIGKAASL
-1365 PGAKIVHQ
+1365 PGAKIFHQ
-1373 AVQPLAYAVD
+1373 AVQPLAYVAD

-1396 SKGRD
+1396 AKGRD
-1401 VTSSNGDRRS
+1401 VTSSNNDRRS
-1411 SEPRYDR
+1411 GEPRYDR
-1418 TSDETR
+1418 SYDETR
-1424 RSNEKLSDAIDRL
+1424 KSNEKLSDAIDRL

>member
-1 MFMRFNKKI
+1 MSMRLNKKI
-10 VAASLLSAAMLAA
+10 LAASLLSAAMLAA

-29 DLLGIRLGPQV
+29 DLSGIRLAPQV
-40 VHAAVPLSDKMS
+40 VYAEEISPGMD
-52 SALDKVNSVS
+52 SALDKIISVS
-62 DGTDPGTDAIEMN
+62 DGENPKVSTSERNSI
-75 ALWSLLN
+75 WQLLQN
-82 DPNKYIDKDTSA
+82 PSKYIGKDTSSA
-94 DTIGRIEEAL
+94 TISKIEQAL
-104 KRPNTLA
+104 QRPKTLA
-111 KGAKESDNI
+111 LAAEESENI
-120 DTVLSKVKNR
+120 DTVLSKVQNR
-130 INEIKVKTGKTDS
+130 LNEIKAKSSDS
-143 GTIGVTDDTKRT
+143 SEAPVGVTDETKRT

-192 SKYPVNAETA
+192 SKYPVNDETA

-267 ATAWMGAALYDMSFN
+267 STAWMGAALYDVSFN

-341 ILGSFIMVVIAQ
+341 ILGSFIMVVITQ

-360 KAVTSTKR
+360 RAVTSTKR

-391 SIFSGLN
+391 SIFSNLN

-427 PISSDRLDTSG
+427 PISSNRLDTSG
-438 EVNTAYAPTP
+438 EVNEAYAPTP

-462 EASSAS
+462 EASAS

-541 TDLLKTIYDLSSD
+541 SDLLKTIYDLASSS
-554 TSDGVAADDATKS
+554 SDGVAADDATKS

-572 ANAKNV
+572 ANTKEV

-635 TASDKNLKAALRSN
+635 TASDEKLKKALRSN
-649 ALSFALINKYAGV
+649 ALSFALINKYSGV
-662 KQYSGGAESLSSQ
+662 KQYNGGAESLSSQ

-705 KYTGAYGI
+705 KNTGAYGI

-723 DVGDYMNKI
+723 DIGDYMNKI

-747 VVLLTLLKAPILG
+747 IVLLTLLKAPILG

-821 VSWLSFVPAYGPI
+821 VSWLSFVPSYGPI
-834 LLSWLVCF
+834 VLSWIVCF
-842 MMTWPVAKL
+842 MLTWPVAKL

-867 MVSVP
+867 MVSIP

-893 SRSQSFVNKLN
+893 SRSQSFVNKLS

-949 GVMNGALNSSD
+949 GVVKGALNSSD

-975 ADTALGVA
+975 ADTALGAVG
-983 SGALSGEGK
+983 GALSGESK
-992 ELNDKDLEER
+992 ETKDQDLKDR
-1002 DISMFDTKVD
+1002 DISMFDTDID
-1012 TLEDAAHHGDLTTLK
+1012 TLEKAAHHGDLTTLK

-1038 HVDEEKDLDEEKGDD
+1038 RVDEDKDRD
-1053 EEKTLKVDDVDQEA
+1053 EEKTLKVDDVDLEEA

-1100 LDELSDQD
+1100 LDELSDPD
-1108 KDAVKDLVKDAD
+1108 KDTVKEIIKDAD
-1120 SEEDSIKDVSIK
+1120 SEEDSVKDA
-1132 DVSIKDASIKDTSIK
+1132 SIKDASIKDASIK
-1147 DVDSEEDPIKDA
+1147 DVDSEDPIKDA
-1159 KIEISNIDDAES
+1159 KIEASNIDDAKI
-1171 NEAKIDSVSEV
+1171 NDAKIDSVSEV
-1182 NDLRVDDDAEV
+1182 SDLRVDDM

-1199 KSIDSEEPKDVTEVE
+1199 KSIDSKESKDTTEVE
-1214 KALQDNQKPD
+1214 KSLQDNQKPA
-1224 EFKLFGKNGEYTGK
+1224 EFKIFGKNGEYTGK

-1247 SVDRLFDSAISDF
+1247 SIDGLLNSAVSDV
-1260 KNLKNAPDNIKAAID
+1260 KNLKNAPNNIKAAID

-1287 DAVESVATG
+1287 DAVESAATG

-1309 RTTHDQKIFEREKTE
+1309 RTMHDQKILEKEKTD
-1324 QQYKEVLRDTLIKEN
+1324 QQYKEVLHDTLIKEN

-1345 PAMAA
+1345 PAMASR
-1350 KMASLQEAVGKVTSL
+1350 MASLQEAIGKVASI

-1373 AVQPLAYAVD
+1373 AVQPLAYAAD

-1396 SKGRD
+1396 AKGKD
-1401 VTSSNGDRRS
+1401 VTSSNNDRQS
-1411 SEPRYDR
+1411 SEPRYNRSYDEDR
-1418 TSDETR
+1418 K
-1424 RSNEKLSDAIDRL
+1424 SNEKLSDAIDRL

>member
-1 MFMRFNKKI
+1 MSMRFNKKI

-29 DLLGIRLGPQV
+29 DLSGIRSGPQV
-40 VHAAVPLSDKMS
+40 VYAAENITAAMD

-62 DGTDPGTDAIEMN
+62 DGEDPKVSVGETSSIWQLIRNPSRYLDKNTSSATISKIEQ
-75 ALWSLLN
+75 ALQ
-82 DPNKYIDKDTSA
+82 
-94 DTIGRIEEAL
+94 
-104 KRPNTLA
+104 RPKTLA
-111 KGAKESDNI
+111 LAAKESENI
-120 DTVLSKVKNR
+120 DTVLSKVQNR
-130 INEIKVKTGKTDS
+130 LNEIKVQSGDTDNAPV
-143 GTIGVTDDTKRT
+143 GVTDESKRT

-192 SKYPVNAETA
+192 SKYPVSDDNA

-225 LASYVKT
+225 LASYIKT
-232 LHEYNYL
+232 LNEYNYL

-249 IWNFLTSWIGQS
+249 AWNFLTSWIGLG

-267 ATAWMGAALYDMSFN
+267 STAWLGAALYDMSFA
-282 LIGWFTSEFTRFN
+282 LIGWFTSEFTKFN

-307 KADSAINWIF
+307 KANSAINSIF
-317 IQILNAIGLDTSMI
+317 TLILNAIGLDTSMI

-341 ILGSFIMVVIAQ
+341 MIGAFVMVVITQ

-374 TIVMTI
+374 TIIMTI
-380 PITAMMYGVTT
+380 PITAMMYGVTI
-391 SIFSGLN
+391 SIFSNLN

-427 PISSDRLDTSG
+427 PISSSPLDTSG
-438 EVNTAYAPTP
+438 NVNEAYAPTP
-448 SNIAKLNAAIRTID
+448 SNIAKLNSAIRAID
-462 EASSAS
+462 EASSGGDS
-468 DGSKS
+468 SKS

-479 DSIGSLISDKNAS
+479 DSISSLISDKNAS

-505 SGSNIAAESIPVTD
+505 SGSNIAAESIPTTE

-526 TNTYMLVSRDKDKDG
+526 TNAYMLVSRDKDKDA
-541 TDLLKTIYDLSSD
+541 TDILKTIYDLVSGNSSD
-554 TSDGVAADDATKS
+554 GQANDDATKS
-567 YTYNV
+567 YSYNV
-572 ANAKNV
+572 SNSKNV

-635 TASDKNLKAALRSN
+635 TASDDKLKSALRSN

-662 KQYSGGAESLSSQ
+662 RQYNGGAESLSSQ

-705 KYTGAYGI
+705 KNTGAYGI

-747 VVLLTLLKAPILG
+747 IVLLTLVKAPILG

-771 ALFTGNIIAL
+771 ALFTGNIIGL

-812 IGTEGVASL
+812 IGTDGVASL

-834 LLSWLVCF
+834 FLSWLVCF

-867 MVSVP
+867 MVSIP

-888 RLYGK
+888 RMYGK
-893 SRSQSFVNKLN
+893 SRSQSFINKMS
-904 RNAEAIDQGDM
+904 RNVEAIDQGDM

-920 KKGLDKTLS
+920 KQGLNKTLG
-929 AIQTVGAAIPGYGT
+929 AIQTVGSAIPGYGT

-949 GVMNGALNSSD
+949 GIVKGAIGGAD
-960 PNDPNAVIPKTGNAL
+960 QNDPNAVLPKTGNAL
-975 ADTALGVA
+975 ADAALGA
-983 SGALSGEGK
+983 AGGALSGKTGENEK
-992 ELNDKDLEER
+992 EDLKDRDVSLHDAEIENLEEA
-1002 DISMFDTKVD
+1002 S
-1012 TLEDAAHHGDLTTLK
+1012 HHGDLTTLK
-1027 DEDAQDESLKD
+1027 DKNTQDPDLEES
-1038 HVDEEKDLDEEKGDD
+1038 KDLDKDK
-1053 EEKTLKVDDVDQEA
+1053 EKTLQVDEVSQDDA
-1067 ERDDELTLL
+1067 EKDDELTLL
-1076 NKIAENTEG
+1076 NKIAENTAA
-1085 LRDDKKSPVEAKLTD
+1085 LKDDKKSPVEAKLSDSED
-1100 LDELSDQD
+1100 LKSD
-1108 KDAVKDLVKDAD
+1108 KDTVKDLSKDAETSD
-1120 SEEDSIKDVSIK
+1120 NQ
-1132 DVSIKDASIKDTSIK
+1132 IKDASIKDAEIK
-1147 DVDSEEDPIKDA
+1147 DSE
-1159 KIEISNIDDAES
+1159 ID
-1171 NEAKIDSVSEV
+1171 EAKIDSVTEV
-1182 NDLRVDDDAEV
+1182 NDLR
-1193 QSEDKD
+1193 SEDSGNSAESKD
-1199 KSIDSEEPKDVTEVE
+1199 ASIAQEDSETLKETTEVE
-1214 KALQDNQKPD
+1214 KALQQDQKSP
-1224 EFKLFGKNGEYTGK
+1224 EFKFFGRTGEYTGK
-1238 SVADIEAKK
+1238 TAADVEAKK
-1247 SVDRLFDSAISDF
+1247 SVDGLINSAISDA
-1260 KNLKNAPDNIKAAID
+1260 KNVKNIPDNIKAAID
-1275 PITSSSLARNIS
+1275 PIASSALARNIS
-1287 DAVESVATG
+1287 DAMTSVATG
-1296 KTIEQVRMEKSVE
+1296 KPIDQVRLEKSVE
-1309 RTTHDQKIFEREKTE
+1309 RTTHDQKVFEKEKTE
-1324 QQYKEVLRDTLIKEN
+1324 QQYKEVLHDTLVREN

-1345 PAMAA
+1345 PSMAA
-1350 KMASLQEAVGKVTSL
+1350 KMASIQESIGKVASL
-1365 PGAKIVHQ
+1365 PGASIIHQ
-1373 AVQPLAYAVD
+1373 AVQPLAYAAD
-1383 KTLFDGEGIAQSI
+1383 KTLFDGEAITQSI
-1396 SKGRD
+1396 AKGRD
-1401 VTSSNGDRRS
+1401 ATSSKESPKSG
-1411 SEPRYDR
+1411 EPRYDR
-1418 TSDETR
+1418 SYDDNR

>member
-1 MFMRFNKKI
+1 MRFNKKI

-29 DLLGIRLGPQV
+29 DLSGIRSGPQV
-40 VHAAVPLSDKMS
+40 VYAAENISPGMD
-52 SALDKVNSVS
+52 SALDKVISVS
-62 DGTDPGTDAIEMN
+62 DGEDPKVSQSETNSIWQLLQNPSKYLDKNTSSSTISKIEQ
-75 ALWSLLN
+75 ALQ
-82 DPNKYIDKDTSA
+82 
-94 DTIGRIEEAL
+94 
-104 KRPNTLA
+104 RPKTLA
-111 KGAKESDNI
+111 LAAKESENI
-120 DTVLSKVKNR
+120 DTVLSKVQNR
-130 INEIKVKTGKTDS
+130 LNEIKVES
-143 GTIGVTDDTKRT
+143 GDTSGAPSGVTDETERT
-155 MDNLTGN
+155 MKDLTGN

-192 SKYPVNAETA
+192 SKYPVSDDSA

-225 LASYVKT
+225 LASYIKT
-232 LHEYNYL
+232 LNEYNYL

-249 IWNFLTSWIGQS
+249 AWNFLTSWIGLG

-267 ATAWMGAALYDMSFN
+267 STAWLGAALYDMSFA
-282 LIGWFTSEFTRFN
+282 LIGWFTSEFTKFN

-307 KADSAINWIF
+307 KANSAINSIF
-317 IQILNAIGLDTSMI
+317 TLILNAIGLDTSMI

-341 ILGSFIMVVIAQ
+341 MLGAFVMVVITQ

-374 TIVMTI
+374 TIIMTI
-380 PITAMMYGVTT
+380 PIIAMMYGVTT
-391 SIFSGLN
+391 SIFDNLN

-427 PISSDRLDTSG
+427 PISSSPLDTSG
-438 EVNTAYAPTP
+438 NVNEAYAPTP
-448 SNIAKLNAAIRTID
+448 SNIAKLNSAIRAID
-462 EASSAS
+462 EASSGGDS
-468 DGSKS
+468 SKS

-479 DSIGSLISDKNAS
+479 DSISSLISDKNAS

-505 SGSNIAAESIPVTD
+505 SGSNIAAESIPTTG
-519 TTDTRGR
+519 TTDHRGR
-526 TNTYMLVSRDKDKDG
+526 TNAYMLVSRDKDKDA
-541 TDLLKTIYDLSSD
+541 TDILKTIYDLVSGNSSD
-554 TSDGVAADDATKS
+554 GQANDDATKS
-567 YTYNV
+567 YSYNV
-572 ANAKNV
+572 ANSKNV

-635 TASDKNLKAALRSN
+635 TASDEKLKSALRSN

-662 KQYSGGAESLSSQ
+662 RQYNGGAESLSSQ

-705 KYTGAYGI
+705 KNTGAYGI

-747 VVLLTLLKAPILG
+747 IVLLTLVKAPILG

-771 ALFTGNIIAL
+771 ALFTGNIIGL

-812 IGTEGVASL
+812 IGTDGVASL

-834 LLSWLVCF
+834 FLSWLVCF

-867 MVSVP
+867 MVSMP

-888 RLYGK
+888 RMYGK
-893 SRSQSFVNKLN
+893 SRSQSFVNKMS

-920 KKGLDKTLS
+920 KKGLNKTLG
-929 AIQTVGAAIPGYGT
+929 AIQTVGSAIPGYGT

-949 GVMNGALNSSD
+949 GIVKGAINGVD
-960 PNDPNAVIPKTGNAL
+960 QNDPNAVLPKTGNAL
-975 ADTALGVA
+975 ADAALGA
-983 SGALSGEGK
+983 AGGALSGKTGENEK
-992 ELNDKDLEER
+992 EDLKDRDVSLHDNDIENLEEA
-1002 DISMFDTKVD
+1002 S
-1012 TLEDAAHHGDLTTLK
+1012 HHGDLTALRDKDTQDPDLK
-1027 DEDAQDESLKD
+1027 DMKD
-1038 HVDEEKDLDEEKGDD
+1038 QETAPE
-1053 EEKTLKVDDVDQEA
+1053 EEKTLQVEEVDQTDA
-1067 ERDDELTLL
+1067 EKDDELTLL

-1085 LRDDKKSPVEAKLTD
+1085 LKDSKTPEVDAKLKDIED
-1100 LDELSDQD
+1100 LDKIGSD
-1108 KDAVKDLVKDAD
+1108 KDTVKDLSADAEDDNDKDL
-1120 SEEDSIKDVSIK
+1120 
-1132 DVSIKDASIKDTSIK
+1132 SIKDANLEQATI
-1147 DVDSEEDPIKDA
+1147 EDPK
-1159 KIEISNIDDAES
+1159 
-1171 NEAKIDSVSEV
+1171 VEV
-1182 NDLRVDDDAEV
+1182 NDLKVEDASKLNAEAKDASIEV
-1193 QSEDKD
+1193 QDDQNDDSKD
-1199 KSIDSEEPKDVTEVE
+1199 MTEVE
-1214 KALQDNQKPD
+1214 KALHQDQKPAD
-1224 EFKLFGKNGEYTGK
+1224 FKFFGRNGEYTGK
-1238 SVADIEAKK
+1238 TAADAEAKK
-1247 SVDRLFDSAISDF
+1247 SVDSLIGSAISDA
-1260 KNLKNAPDNIKAAID
+1260 KNVKNIPDNIRAAID
-1275 PITSSSLARNIS
+1275 PIASSALARNIS
-1287 DAVESVATG
+1287 DAMTSVTTG
-1296 KTIEQVRMEKSVE
+1296 KPIDQVRLEKSVE
-1309 RTTHDQKIFEREKTE
+1309 RTTRDQKVFEKEKTE
-1324 QQYKEVLRDTLIKEN
+1324 QQYKEVLHDTLVREN

-1345 PAMAA
+1345 PSMAT
-1350 KMASLQEAVGKVTSL
+1350 KMASIQESIGKVASL
-1365 PGAKIVHQ
+1365 PGANIIHQ
-1373 AVQPLAYAVD
+1373 AVQPLAYAAD
-1383 KTLFDGEGIAQSI
+1383 KTLFDGEAITQSI
-1396 SKGRD
+1396 AKGRD
-1401 VTSSNGDRRS
+1401 VTSSKDS
-1411 SEPRYDR
+1411 SKSGEPRYDR
-1418 TSDETR
+1418 SYDDNR

>member
-1 MFMRFNKKI
+1 MRLNKKI
-10 VAASLLSAAMLAA
+10 LAASLLSAAMLAA

-29 DLLGIRLGPQV
+29 DLSRIRLGPQV
-40 VHAAVPLSDKMS
+40 VYAEEISPGMD
-52 SALDKVNSVS
+52 SALDKIISVS
-62 DGTDPGTDAIEMN
+62 DGENPKVSTSERNSI
-75 ALWSLLN
+75 WQLLQN
-82 DPNKYIDKDTSA
+82 PSKYIGKDTSSA
-94 DTIGRIEEAL
+94 TISKIEQAL
-104 KRPNTLA
+104 QRPKTLA
-111 KGAKESDNI
+111 LAAEESENI
-120 DTVLSKVKNR
+120 DTVLSKVQNR
-130 INEIKVKTGKTDS
+130 LNEIKAKSSDS
-143 GTIGVTDDTKRT
+143 SEAPVGVTDETKRT

-192 SKYPVNAETA
+192 SKYPVNDETA

-267 ATAWMGAALYDMSFN
+267 STAWMGAALYDVSFN

-307 KADSAINWIF
+307 RADSAINWIF
-317 IQILNAIGLDTSMI
+317 VQILNAIGLDTSMI

-341 ILGSFIMVVIAQ
+341 ILGSFIMVVITQ

-360 KAVTSTKR
+360 RAVTSTKR

-427 PISSDRLDTSG
+427 PISSNRLDTSG
-438 EVNTAYAPTP
+438 EVNEAYAPTP

-462 EASSAS
+462 EASAS

-479 DSIGSLISDKNAS
+479 DSISSLISDKNAS

-541 TDLLKTIYDLSSD
+541 SDLLKTIYDLASSS
-554 TSDGVAADDATKS
+554 SDGVAADDATKS

-572 ANAKNV
+572 ANTKNV

-635 TASDKNLKAALRSN
+635 TASDEKLKKALRSN

-662 KQYSGGAESLSSQ
+662 KQYNGGAESLSSQ

-705 KYTGAYGI
+705 KNTGAYGI

-723 DVGDYMNKI
+723 DIGDYMNKI

-747 VVLLTLLKAPILG
+747 IVLLTLLKAPILG

-821 VSWLSFVPAYGPI
+821 VSWLSFVPSYGPI
-834 LLSWLVCF
+834 VLSWIVCF
-842 MMTWPVAKL
+842 MLTWPVAKL

-867 MVSVP
+867 MVSIP

-893 SRSQSFVNKLN
+893 SRSQSFVNKLS

-949 GVMNGALNSSD
+949 GVVKGALNSSD

-975 ADTALGVA
+975 ADTALGAVG
-983 SGALSGEGK
+983 GALSSESK
-992 ELNDKDLEER
+992 ETKDQDLKDR
-1002 DISMFDTKVD
+1002 DISMFDTDID
-1012 TLEDAAHHGDLTTLK
+1012 TLEKAAHHGDLTTLK

-1038 HVDEEKDLDEEKGDD
+1038 PVDEEKNLD
-1053 EEKTLKVDDVDQEA
+1053 EEKTLKVDDVDLEEA

-1085 LRDDKKSPVEAKLTD
+1085 LRDDKKSPVEAKITD

-1120 SEEDSIKDVSIK
+1120 SEEE
-1132 DVSIKDASIKDTSIK
+1132 SIKDASIKDASIK
-1147 DVDSEEDPIKDA
+1147 DVDSEDSIKDA
-1159 KIEISNIDDAES
+1159 KIEASNIDDAKI
-1171 NEAKIDSVSEV
+1171 NDAKIDSVSEV
-1182 NDLRVDDDAEV
+1182 SDLRVDDHDL

-1199 KSIDSEEPKDVTEVE
+1199 KSIDSKESKDATEVE
-1214 KALQDNQKPD
+1214 KSLQENQKPA
-1224 EFKLFGKNGEYTGK
+1224 EFKIFGKNGEYTGK

-1247 SVDRLFDSAISDF
+1247 SIDGLLNSAISDV

-1287 DAVESVATG
+1287 DAVESAATG

-1309 RTTHDQKIFEREKTE
+1309 RTMHDQKILEKEKTD
-1324 QQYKEVLRDTLIKEN
+1324 QQYKEVLHDTLIKEN

-1345 PAMAA
+1345 PAMASR
-1350 KMASLQEAVGKVTSL
+1350 MASLQEAIGKVASI

-1373 AVQPLAYAVD
+1373 AVQPLAYATD
-1383 KTLFDGEGIAQSI
+1383 KVLFDGEGIAQSVA
-1396 SKGRD
+1396 KGKD
-1401 VTSSNGDRRS
+1401 VTSSSSDHRS

-1418 TSDETR
+1418 SSEETR
-1424 RSNEKLSDAIDRL
+1424 KSNEKLSDAIDRL

>member
-1 MFMRFNKKI
+1 
-10 VAASLLSAAMLAA
+10 MLAA

-29 DLLGIRLGPQV
+29 DLFRPSPQV
-40 VHAAVPLSDKMS
+40 VYAEEISPGMD
-52 SALDKVNSVS
+52 SALDKIISVS
-62 DGTDPGTDAIEMN
+62 DGENPKVSISERN
-75 ALWSLLN
+75 SIWQLLQN
-82 DPNKYIDKDTSA
+82 PSKYIGKDTSS
-94 DTIGRIEEAL
+94 DTISKIEQAL
-104 KRPNTLA
+104 QRPKTLA
-111 KGAKESDNI
+111 LAAEETENI
-120 DTVLSKVKNR
+120 DTVLSKVQNR
-130 INEIKVKTGKTDS
+130 INEIKSKSSDS
-143 GTIGVTDDTKRT
+143 SVAPVGVTDETKRT

-192 SKYPVNAETA
+192 SKYPVSDETA

-267 ATAWMGAALYDMSFN
+267 ATAWMGAALYDMSFS

-300 GLQYGAE
+300 GLQYGAA

-317 IQILNAIGLDTSMI
+317 VQILNAIGLDTSMI
-331 KTIQAITYLL
+331 RTIQAITYLL
-341 ILGSFIMVVIAQ
+341 ILGSFIMVVITQ

-391 SIFSGLN
+391 SIFSNLN

-427 PISSDRLDTSG
+427 PISSNRLDTSG
-438 EVNTAYAPTP
+438 EVNETFAPTP

-462 EASSAS
+462 EASSA
-468 DGSKS
+468 DGTKS

-541 TDLLKTIYDLSSD
+541 SDILKTIYDLSSD
-554 TSDGVAADDATKS
+554 SSSGVAADDATKS
-567 YTYNV
+567 YSYYV
-572 ANAKNV
+572 ANSKNV

-635 TASDKNLKAALRSN
+635 TASDKKLKEALRSN

-662 KQYSGGAESLSSQ
+662 KQYNGGAESLSSQ

-705 KYTGAYGI
+705 KNTGAYGI

-821 VSWLSFVPAYGPI
+821 VSWLSFIPAYGPI

-893 SRSQSFVNKLN
+893 SRSQSFVNKLS

-929 AIQTVGAAIPGYGT
+929 AIQTAGAAIPGYGT

-949 GVMNGALNSSD
+949 GVMKGALNGSD
-960 PNDPNAVIPKTGNAL
+960 PNDPNAVVPKTGNAL
-975 ADTALGVA
+975 ADAAIGVA
-983 SGALSGEGK
+983 GGALSDEEK
-992 ELNDKDLEER
+992 ELKDKDLKDR
-1002 DISMFDTKVD
+1002 DISMFDKEIDPV
-1012 TLEDAAHHGDLTTLK
+1012 EEAAHHSDLTTLK
-1027 DEDAQDESLKD
+1027 DEDSQDESLKD
-1038 HVDEEKDLDEEKGDD
+1038 KVDEEKDRDEEKDQS
-1053 EEKTLKVDDVDQEA
+1053 EEKTLKVDEVDQEDA

-1085 LRDDKKSPVEAKLTD
+1085 LRDDKKSPVEAKITD
-1100 LDELSDQD
+1100 SDELSDPD
-1108 KDAVKDLVKDAD
+1108 KEAVKDLAKDIKSDED
-1120 SEEDSIKDVSIK
+1120 SE
-1132 DVSIKDASIKDTSIK
+1132 KDASIKDATIE
-1147 DVDSEEDPIKDA
+1147 DSNIDEA
-1159 KIEISNIDDAES
+1159 KIET
-1171 NEAKIDSVSEV
+1171 VSEV
-1182 NDLRVDDDAEV
+1182 SNLKSDESEV
-1193 QSEDKD
+1193 QSEDND
-1199 KSIDSEEPKDVTEVE
+1199 KSLDTEEPKEMTEVE
-1214 KALQDNQKPD
+1214 KALKEDQKPD

-1247 SVDRLFDSAISDF
+1247 SIDGLLDSAISD
-1260 KNLKNAPDNIKAAID
+1260 LKNVKNVPENIKAVID
-1275 PITSSSLARNIS
+1275 PIASSPLARNIS
-1287 DAVESVATG
+1287 DAVESAATG

-1309 RTTHDQKIFEREKTE
+1309 RTEHDQKIIEKETTA

-1345 PAMAA
+1345 PATAA
-1350 KMASLQEAVGKVTSL
+1350 RMASLQEAIGKAASL
-1365 PGAKIVHQ
+1365 PGAKILHQ
-1373 AVQPLAYAVD
+1373 AVQPLAYAAD
-1383 KTLFDGEGIAQSI
+1383 KTLFDGEGIAQSVA
-1396 SKGRD
+1396 KGRD
-1401 VTSSNGDRRS
+1401 VTSSNNDRRS
-1411 SEPRYDR
+1411 SEPRYDG
-1418 TSDETR
+1418 SYDETR
-1424 RSNEKLSDAIDRL
+1424 KSNEKLSDAIDRL

>member
-1 MFMRFNKKI
+1 MRFNKKI
-10 VAASLLSAAMLAA
+10 VAASLLSAAILAA

-29 DLLGIRLGPQV
+29 DLSGIRSGPQV
-40 VHAAVPLSDKMS
+40 VYAAENISPGMD
-52 SALDKVNSVS
+52 SALDKVISVS
-62 DGTDPGTDAIEMN
+62 DGEDPKVSQSETNSIWQLLQNPSKYLDKNTSSSTISKIEQ
-75 ALWSLLN
+75 ALQ
-82 DPNKYIDKDTSA
+82 
-94 DTIGRIEEAL
+94 
-104 KRPNTLA
+104 RPKTLA
-111 KGAKESDNI
+111 LAAKESENI
-120 DTVLSKVKNR
+120 DTVLSKVQNR
-130 INEIKVKTGKTDS
+130 LNEIKVES
-143 GTIGVTDDTKRT
+143 GDTSGAPSGVTDETERT
-155 MDNLTGN
+155 MKDLTGN

-192 SKYPVNAETA
+192 SKYPVSDDSA

-225 LASYVKT
+225 LASYIKT
-232 LHEYNYL
+232 LNEYNYL

-249 IWNFLTSWIGQS
+249 AWNFLTSWIGLG

-267 ATAWMGAALYDMSFN
+267 STAWLGAALYDMSSA
-282 LIGWFTSEFTRFN
+282 LIGWFTSEFTKFN

-307 KADSAINWIF
+307 KANSAINSIF
-317 IQILNAIGLDTSMI
+317 TLILNAIGLDTSMI

-341 ILGSFIMVVIAQ
+341 MLGAFVMVVITQ

-374 TIVMTI
+374 TIIMTI

-391 SIFSGLN
+391 SIFDNLN

-427 PISSDRLDTSG
+427 PISSSPLDTSG
-438 EVNTAYAPTP
+438 NVNEAYAPTP
-448 SNIAKLNAAIRTID
+448 SNIAKLNSAIRAID
-462 EASSAS
+462 EASSGGDS
-468 DGSKS
+468 SKS

-479 DSIGSLISDKNAS
+479 DSISSLISDKNAS

-505 SGSNIAAESIPVTD
+505 SGSNIAAESIPTTG
-519 TTDTRGR
+519 TTDHRGR
-526 TNTYMLVSRDKDKDG
+526 TNAYMLVSRDKDKDA
-541 TDLLKTIYDLSSD
+541 TDILKTIYDLVSGNSSD
-554 TSDGVAADDATKS
+554 GQANDDATKS
-567 YTYNV
+567 YSYNV
-572 ANAKNV
+572 ANSKNV

-635 TASDKNLKAALRSN
+635 TASDEKLKSALRSN

-662 KQYSGGAESLSSQ
+662 RQYNGGAESLSSQ

-705 KYTGAYGI
+705 KNTGAYGI

-747 VVLLTLLKAPILG
+747 IVLLTLVKAPILG

-771 ALFTGNIIAL
+771 ALFTGNIIGL

-812 IGTEGVASL
+812 IGTDGVASL

-834 LLSWLVCF
+834 FLSWLVCF

-867 MVSVP
+867 MVSMP

-888 RLYGK
+888 RMYGK
-893 SRSQSFVNKLN
+893 SRSQSFVNKMS
-904 RNAEAIDQGDM
+904 RNAEAVDQGDL

-920 KKGLDKTLS
+920 KKGLNKTLG
-929 AIQTVGAAIPGYGT
+929 AIQTVGSAIPGYGT

-949 GVMNGALNSSD
+949 GIVKGAIGSVD
-960 PNDPNAVIPKTGNAL
+960 QNDPNAVLPKTGNAL
-975 ADTALGVA
+975 ADAALGA
-983 SGALSGEGK
+983 AGGALSGKTGENEK
-992 ELNDKDLEER
+992 EDLKDRDVSLHDAEIENLEEA
-1002 DISMFDTKVD
+1002 S
-1012 TLEDAAHHGDLTTLK
+1012 HHGDLTALRDK
-1027 DEDAQDESLKD
+1027 NAQDPDLEES
-1038 HVDEEKDLDEEKGDD
+1038 KDLGNDQDK
-1053 EEKTLKVDDVDQEA
+1053 EKTLQVDEVSQDDA
-1067 ERDDELTLL
+1067 EKDDELTLL

-1085 LRDDKKSPVEAKLTD
+1085 LKDDKKSPVEAKLSDADD
-1100 LDELSDQD
+1100 LVKPEKDDD
-1108 KDAVKDLVKDAD
+1108 KDTVKDLSKDAETD
-1120 SEEDSIKDVSIK
+1120 KEP
-1132 DVSIKDASIKDTSIK
+1132 IKDASIKDAEIK
-1147 DVDSEEDPIKDA
+1147 DSE
-1159 KIEISNIDDAES
+1159 ID
-1171 NEAKIDSVSEV
+1171 EAKIDSVTEV
-1182 NDLRVDDDAEV
+1182 NDLR
-1193 QSEDKD
+1193 SEDLAKSSESKD
-1199 KSIDSEEPKDVTEVE
+1199 ATITSEDSETPKETTEVE
-1214 KALQDNQKPD
+1214 KALQQDQKSP
-1224 EFKLFGKNGEYTGK
+1224 EFKFFGRAGEYTGK
-1238 SVADIEAKK
+1238 TAADVEAKK
-1247 SVDRLFDSAISDF
+1247 SVDGLINSAISDA
-1260 KNLKNAPDNIKAAID
+1260 KNVKNIPDNIKAAID
-1275 PITSSSLARNIS
+1275 PISSSALARNIS
-1287 DAVESVATG
+1287 DAMTSVATG
-1296 KTIEQVRMEKSVE
+1296 KPIDQVRLEKSVE
-1309 RTTHDQKIFEREKTE
+1309 RTTHDQKVFEKEKTE
-1324 QQYKEVLRDTLIKEN
+1324 QQYKEVLHDTLVREN

-1345 PAMAA
+1345 PSMAA
-1350 KMASLQEAVGKVTSL
+1350 KMASIQESLGKVASL
-1365 PGAKIVHQ
+1365 PGANIIHQ
-1373 AVQPLAYAVD
+1373 AVQPLAYAAD
-1383 KTLFDGEGIAQSI
+1383 KTLFDGEAITQSI
-1396 SKGRD
+1396 IKGRD
-1401 VTSSNGDRRS
+1401 VTSSKDSPKSG
-1411 SEPRYDR
+1411 EPRYDR
-1418 TSDETR
+1418 SYDENR

>member
-1 MFMRFNKKI
+1 MFMRLNKKI
-10 VAASLLSAAMLAA
+10 VAASLISASMLAA

-29 DLLGIRLGPQV
+29 DLFRPSPQV
-40 VHAAVPLSDKMS
+40 VYAEEISPGMD
-52 SALDKVNSVS
+52 SALDKIISVS
-62 DGTDPGTDAIEMN
+62 DGENPKVSISERN
-75 ALWSLLN
+75 SIWQLLQN
-82 DPNKYIDKDTSA
+82 PSKYIGKDTSS
-94 DTIGRIEEAL
+94 DTISKIEQAL
-104 KRPNTLA
+104 QRPKTLA
-111 KGAKESDNI
+111 LAAEETENI
-120 DTVLSKVKNR
+120 DTVLSKVQNR
-130 INEIKVKTGKTDS
+130 INEIKSKSSDS
-143 GTIGVTDDTKRT
+143 SVAPVGVTDETKRT

-192 SKYPVNAETA
+192 SKYPVSDETA
-202 NSQQYGALATPTFN
+202 NSKQYGALATPTFN

-267 ATAWMGAALYDMSFN
+267 ATAWMGAALYDMSFS

-300 GLQYGAE
+300 GLQYGAA

-317 IQILNAIGLDTSMI
+317 VQILSAIGLDTSMI
-331 KTIQAITYLL
+331 RTIQAITYLL
-341 ILGSFIMVVIAQ
+341 ILGSFIMVVITQ

-391 SIFSGLN
+391 SIFSNLN

-427 PISSDRLDTSG
+427 PISSNRLDTSG
-438 EVNTAYAPTP
+438 EVNETFAPTP

-462 EASSAS
+462 EASSAE
-468 DGSKS
+468 GTKS

-479 DSIGSLISDKNAS
+479 DSIGALISDKNAS

-541 TDLLKTIYDLSSD
+541 SDILKTIYDLSSD
-554 TSDGVAADDATKS
+554 SSSGVAADDATKS
-567 YTYNV
+567 YSYYV
-572 ANAKNV
+572 ANSKNV

-635 TASDKNLKAALRSN
+635 TASDKKLKEALRSN

-662 KQYSGGAESLSSQ
+662 KQYNGGAESLSSQ

-705 KYTGAYGI
+705 KNTGAYGI

-893 SRSQSFVNKLN
+893 SRSQSFVNKLS

-929 AIQTVGAAIPGYGT
+929 AIQTAGAAIPGYGT

-949 GVMNGALNSSD
+949 GVMKGALNGSD
-960 PNDPNAVIPKTGNAL
+960 PNDPNAVVPKTGNAL
-975 ADTALGVA
+975 ADAAIGVA
-983 SGALSGEGK
+983 GGALSDEEK
-992 ELNDKDLEER
+992 ELKDKDLKDR
-1002 DISMFDTKVD
+1002 DISMFDKEIDPV
-1012 TLEDAAHHGDLTTLK
+1012 EEAAHHSDLTTLK
-1027 DEDAQDESLKD
+1027 DEDSQDESLKD
-1038 HVDEEKDLDEEKGDD
+1038 KVDEEKDRDEEKDQS
-1053 EEKTLKVDDVDQEA
+1053 EEKTLKVDEVDQEDA

-1085 LRDDKKSPVEAKLTD
+1085 LRDDKKSPVEAKITD
-1100 LDELSDQD
+1100 LDELSDPD
-1108 KDAVKDLVKDAD
+1108 KEAVKDLAKDIKSDED
-1120 SEEDSIKDVSIK
+1120 SE
-1132 DVSIKDASIKDTSIK
+1132 KDASIKDATIE
-1147 DVDSEEDPIKDA
+1147 DSNIDEA
-1159 KIEISNIDDAES
+1159 KIET
-1171 NEAKIDSVSEV
+1171 VSEV
-1182 NDLRVDDDAEV
+1182 SNLKSDESEV
-1193 QSEDKD
+1193 QSEEKD
-1199 KSIDSEEPKDVTEVE
+1199 KSLDTEEPKEMTEVE
-1214 KALQDNQKPD
+1214 KALKEDQKPD

-1247 SVDRLFDSAISDF
+1247 SIDGLLDSAISD
-1260 KNLKNAPDNIKAAID
+1260 LKNVKNVPENIKAVID
-1275 PITSSSLARNIS
+1275 PIASSPLARNIS
-1287 DAVESVATG
+1287 DAVESAATG

-1309 RTTHDQKIFEREKTE
+1309 RTEHDQKIIEKETTA

-1345 PAMAA
+1345 PATAA
-1350 KMASLQEAVGKVTSL
+1350 RMASLQEAIGKAASI
-1365 PGAKIVHQ
+1365 PGAKILHQ
-1373 AVQPLAYAVD
+1373 AVQPLAYAAD
-1383 KTLFDGEGIAQSI
+1383 KTLFEGEGIAQSVA
-1396 SKGRD
+1396 KGRD
-1401 VTSSNGDRRS
+1401 VTSSNNDRRS
-1411 SEPRYDR
+1411 DEPRYDR
-1418 TSDETR
+1418 SYDETR
-1424 RSNEKLSDAIDRL
+1424 KSNEKLSDAIDRL

>member
-1 MFMRFNKKI
+1 
-10 VAASLLSAAMLAA
+10 MLAA

-29 DLLGIRLGPQV
+29 DLFGFRLGPQV
-40 VHAAVPLSDKMS
+40 VYAAEEISPGMD
-52 SALDKVNSVS
+52 SALDKIISVS
-62 DGTDPGTDAIEMN
+62 DGEDPKVSTSETNSI
-75 ALWSLLN
+75 WQLLQN
-82 DPNKYIDKDTSA
+82 PSKYIGKDTSSA
-94 DTIGRIEEAL
+94 TISKIEQAL
-104 KRPNTLA
+104 QRPKTLA
-111 KGAKESDNI
+111 LAAKETENI
-120 DTVLSKVKNR
+120 DTVLSKVQNR
-130 INEIKVKTGKTDS
+130 INEIKSKSSDS
-143 GTIGVTDDTKRT
+143 SVAPVGVTDETKRT

-192 SKYPVNAETA
+192 SKYPVSDETA

-267 ATAWMGAALYDMSFN
+267 ATAWMGAALYDMSFS

-300 GLQYGAE
+300 GLQYGAA

-317 IQILNAIGLDTSMI
+317 VQILSAIGLDTSMI
-331 KTIQAITYLL
+331 RTIQAITYLL
-341 ILGSFIMVVIAQ
+341 ILGSFITVVITQ

-391 SIFSGLN
+391 SIFSNLN

-427 PISSDRLDTSG
+427 PISSNRLDTSG
-438 EVNTAYAPTP
+438 EVNETFAPTP

-462 EASSAS
+462 EASSAE
-468 DGSKS
+468 GTKS

-479 DSIGSLISDKNAS
+479 DSIGALISDKNAS

-541 TDLLKTIYDLSSD
+541 SDILKTIYDLSSD
-554 TSDGVAADDATKS
+554 SSSGVAADDATKS
-567 YTYNV
+567 YSYYV
-572 ANAKNV
+572 ANSKNV

-635 TASDKNLKAALRSN
+635 TASDKKLKEALRSN

-662 KQYSGGAESLSSQ
+662 KQYNGGAESLSSQ

-705 KYTGAYGI
+705 KNTGAYGI

-893 SRSQSFVNKLN
+893 SRSQSFVNKLS

-929 AIQTVGAAIPGYGT
+929 AIQTAGAAIPGYGT

-949 GVMNGALNSSD
+949 GVMKGALNGSD
-960 PNDPNAVIPKTGNAL
+960 PNDPNAVVPKTGNAL
-975 ADTALGVA
+975 ADAAIGVA
-983 SGALSGEGK
+983 GGALSDEEK
-992 ELNDKDLEER
+992 ELKDKDLKDR
-1002 DISMFDTKVD
+1002 DISMFDKEIDPV
-1012 TLEDAAHHGDLTTLK
+1012 EEAAHHSDLTTLK
-1027 DEDAQDESLKD
+1027 DEDSQDESLKD
-1038 HVDEEKDLDEEKGDD
+1038 KVDEEKDRDEEKDQS
-1053 EEKTLKVDDVDQEA
+1053 EEKTLKVDEVDQEDA

-1085 LRDDKKSPVEAKLTD
+1085 LRDDKKSPVEAKITD
-1100 LDELSDQD
+1100 LDELSDPD
-1108 KDAVKDLVKDAD
+1108 KEAVKDLAKDIKSDED
-1120 SEEDSIKDVSIK
+1120 SE
-1132 DVSIKDASIKDTSIK
+1132 KDASIKDATIE
-1147 DVDSEEDPIKDA
+1147 DSNIDEA
-1159 KIEISNIDDAES
+1159 KIET
-1171 NEAKIDSVSEV
+1171 VSEV
-1182 NDLRVDDDAEV
+1182 SNLKSDESEV
-1193 QSEDKD
+1193 QSEEKD
-1199 KSIDSEEPKDVTEVE
+1199 KSIDDAEHKEMTEVE
-1214 KALQDNQKPD
+1214 KDLKEDQKPD

-1247 SVDRLFDSAISDF
+1247 SIDGLLDSAISD
-1260 KNLKNAPDNIKAAID
+1260 LKNVKNVPENIKAVID
-1275 PITSSSLARNIS
+1275 PIASSPLARNIS

-1309 RTTHDQKIFEREKTE
+1309 RTEHDQKIVEKETTA

-1345 PAMAA
+1345 PATAA
-1350 KMASLQEAVGKVTSL
+1350 RMASLQEAIGKAASI
-1365 PGAKIVHQ
+1365 PGAKILHQ
-1373 AVQPLAYAVD
+1373 AVQPLAYAAD
-1383 KTLFDGEGIAQSI
+1383 KTLFEGEGIAQSVA
-1396 SKGRD
+1396 KGRD
-1401 VTSSNGDRRS
+1401 VTSSNNDRRS
-1411 SEPRYDR
+1411 GEPRYDR
-1418 TSDETR
+1418 SYDETR
-1424 RSNEKLSDAIDRL
+1424 KSNEKLSDAIDRL

>member
-1 MFMRFNKKI
+1 MFMRLNKKI
-10 VAASLLSAAMLAA
+10 VAASLISASMLAA

-29 DLLGIRLGPQV
+29 DLLGFRLGPQV
-40 VHAAVPLSDKMS
+40 VYAAVPISDKMS

-94 DTIGRIEEAL
+94 DTISRIEEAL
-104 KRPNTLA
+104 KRPKTLA
-111 KGAKESDNI
+111 IGAKESENV

-143 GTIGVTDDTKRT
+143 DTVGVTDTTKRT

-192 SKYPVNAETA
+192 SKYPVSDETA

-267 ATAWMGAALYDMSFN
+267 ATAWMGAALYDMSFA

-307 KADSAINWIF
+307 KVDSAINWIF
-317 IQILNAIGLDTSMI
+317 VQILNAIGLDTSMI

-341 ILGSFIMVVIAQ
+341 ILGSFIMVVITQ

-391 SIFSGLN
+391 SIFSNLN

-427 PISSDRLDTSG
+427 PISSNRLDTSG
-438 EVNTAYAPTP
+438 EVNEAFAPTP

-462 EASSAS
+462 EASSAE
-468 DGSKS
+468 GTKS

-541 TDLLKTIYDLSSD
+541 SDILKTIYDLSSD
-554 TSDGVAADDATKS
+554 SSSGVASDDATKS
-567 YTYNV
+567 YSYYV
-572 ANAKNV
+572 ANTKNV

-635 TASDKNLKAALRSN
+635 TASDKTLKEALRSN

-662 KQYSGGAESLSSQ
+662 KQYNGGAESLSSQ

-705 KYTGAYGI
+705 KNTGAYGI

-812 IGTEGVASL
+812 IGTDGVASI
-821 VSWLSFVPAYGPI
+821 VSWLSLVPAYGPI

-867 MVSVP
+867 LVSIP

-893 SRSQSFVNKLN
+893 SRSQSFVNKLS

-920 KKGLDKTLS
+920 KSGLDKALS
-929 AIQTVGAAIPGYGT
+929 SIQTVGAAIPGYGT

-949 GVMNGALNSSD
+949 GVMKGALNGSD
-960 PNDPNAVIPKTGNAL
+960 PNDPNAVIPKNGNAL
-975 ADTALGVA
+975 ADAALGVA
-983 SGALSGEGK
+983 GGALSDEEK
-992 ELNDKDLEER
+992 ELKDKDLKDR
-1002 DISMFDTKVD
+1002 DISMFDKDIDPV
-1012 TLEDAAHHGDLTTLK
+1012 EEAAHHSDLTTLK
-1027 DEDAQDESLKD
+1027 DEDSQDESLKNKVD
-1038 HVDEEKDLDEEKGDD
+1038 DEKELDEEKDQG
-1053 EEKTLKVDDVDQEA
+1053 EEKTLKVDDVDQEDA
-1067 ERDDELTLL
+1067 EKDDELTLL
-1076 NKIAENTEG
+1076 NQIAENTED
-1085 LRDDKKSPVEAKLTD
+1085 LRDDKKSPVEAKITD
-1100 LDELSDQD
+1100 LDELSDPD
-1108 KDAVKDLVKDAD
+1108 KEAVKDIAKDIESDEDSEKDA
-1120 SEEDSIKDVSIK
+1120 SLKDA
-1132 DVSIKDASIKDTSIK
+1132 SIKDASIKAVKLDEDSDKDASIK
-1147 DVDSEEDPIKDA
+1147 DAEIEKSNIDEA
-1159 KIEISNIDDAES
+1159 KIET
-1171 NEAKIDSVSEV
+1171 VSEV
-1182 NDLRVDDDAEV
+1182 SNLKSDESEA

-1199 KSIDSEEPKDVTEVE
+1199 KSIDTEEPKAMTEVE
-1214 KALQDNQKPD
+1214 KALKEDQKPE
-1224 EFKLFGKNGEYTGK
+1224 EFKLFGKSGEYTGK

-1247 SVDRLFDSAISDF
+1247 SIDSLLDSAISD
-1260 KNLKNAPDNIKAAID
+1260 LKNVKNVPENIKAVID
-1275 PITSSSLARNIS
+1275 PIASSPLARNIS
-1287 DAVESVATG
+1287 DAVESAATG

-1309 RTTHDQKIFEREKTE
+1309 RTTHDQKVLEKEKTA

-1345 PAMAA
+1345 PATAA
-1350 KMASLQEAVGKVTSL
+1350 RMASLQEAIGKAASI
-1365 PGAKIVHQ
+1365 PGAKILHQ
-1373 AVQPLAYAVD
+1373 AVQPLAYAAD
-1383 KTLFDGEGIAQSI
+1383 KTLFDGEGIAQSVA
-1396 SKGRD
+1396 KGRD
-1401 VTSSNGDRRS
+1401 VTSSNDDRRS
-1411 SEPRYDR
+1411 DEPRYDR
-1418 TSDETR
+1418 SYDETR
-1424 RSNEKLSDAIDRL
+1424 KSNEKLSL

>member
-1 MFMRFNKKI
+1 MFMRLNKKI
-10 VAASLLSAAMLAA
+10 VAASLISASMLAA

-29 DLLGIRLGPQV
+29 DLFGFRLGPQV
-40 VHAAVPLSDKMS
+40 VYAAEEISPGMD
-52 SALDKVNSVS
+52 SALDKIISVS
-62 DGTDPGTDAIEMN
+62 DGEDPKVSTSETNSI
-75 ALWSLLN
+75 WQLLQN
-82 DPNKYIDKDTSA
+82 PSKYIGKDTSSA
-94 DTIGRIEEAL
+94 TISKIEQAL
-104 KRPNTLA
+104 QRPKTLA
-111 KGAKESDNI
+111 LAAKETENI
-120 DTVLSKVKNR
+120 DTVLSKVQNR
-130 INEIKVKTGKTDS
+130 INEIKSKSSDS
-143 GTIGVTDDTKRT
+143 SVAPVGVTDETKRT

-192 SKYPVNAETA
+192 SKYPVSDETA

-267 ATAWMGAALYDMSFN
+267 ATAWMGAALYDMSFS

-300 GLQYGAE
+300 GLQYGAA

-317 IQILNAIGLDTSMI
+317 VQILSAIGLDTSMI
-331 KTIQAITYLL
+331 RTIQAITYLL
-341 ILGSFIMVVIAQ
+341 ILGSFITVVITQ

-391 SIFSGLN
+391 SIFSNLN

-427 PISSDRLDTSG
+427 PISSNRLDTSG
-438 EVNTAYAPTP
+438 EVNETFAPTP

-462 EASSAS
+462 EASSAE
-468 DGSKS
+468 GTKS

-479 DSIGSLISDKNAS
+479 DSIGALISDKNAS

-541 TDLLKTIYDLSSD
+541 SDILKTIYDLSSD
-554 TSDGVAADDATKS
+554 SSSGVAADDATKS
-567 YTYNV
+567 YSYYV
-572 ANAKNV
+572 ANSKNV

-635 TASDKNLKAALRSN
+635 TASDKKLKEALRSN

-662 KQYSGGAESLSSQ
+662 KQYNGGAESLSSQ

-705 KYTGAYGI
+705 KNTGAYGI

-893 SRSQSFVNKLN
+893 SRSQSFVNKLS

-929 AIQTVGAAIPGYGT
+929 AIQTAGAAIPGYGT

-949 GVMNGALNSSD
+949 GVMKGALNGSD
-960 PNDPNAVIPKTGNAL
+960 PNDPNAVVPKTGNAL
-975 ADTALGVA
+975 ADAAIGVA
-983 SGALSGEGK
+983 GGALSDEEK
-992 ELNDKDLEER
+992 ELKDKDLKDR
-1002 DISMFDTKVD
+1002 DISMFDKEIDPV
-1012 TLEDAAHHGDLTTLK
+1012 EEAAHHSDLTTLK
-1027 DEDAQDESLKD
+1027 DEDSQDESLKD
-1038 HVDEEKDLDEEKGDD
+1038 KVDEEKDRDEEKDQS
-1053 EEKTLKVDDVDQEA
+1053 EEKTLKVDEVDQEDA

-1085 LRDDKKSPVEAKLTD
+1085 LRDDKKSPVEAKITD
-1100 LDELSDQD
+1100 LDELSDPD
-1108 KDAVKDLVKDAD
+1108 KEAVKDLAKDIKSDED
-1120 SEEDSIKDVSIK
+1120 SE
-1132 DVSIKDASIKDTSIK
+1132 KDASIKDATIE
-1147 DVDSEEDPIKDA
+1147 DSNIDEA
-1159 KIEISNIDDAES
+1159 KIET
-1171 NEAKIDSVSEV
+1171 VSEV
-1182 NDLRVDDDAEV
+1182 SNLKSDESEV
-1193 QSEDKD
+1193 QSEEKD
-1199 KSIDSEEPKDVTEVE
+1199 KSIDDAEHKEMTEVE
-1214 KALQDNQKPD
+1214 KDLKEDQKPD

-1247 SVDRLFDSAISDF
+1247 SIDGLLDSAISD
-1260 KNLKNAPDNIKAAID
+1260 LKNVKNVPENIKAVID
-1275 PITSSSLARNIS
+1275 PIASSPLARNIS

-1309 RTTHDQKIFEREKTE
+1309 RTEHDQKIVEKETTA

-1345 PAMAA
+1345 PATAA
-1350 KMASLQEAVGKVTSL
+1350 RMASLQEAIGKAASI
-1365 PGAKIVHQ
+1365 PGAKILHQ
-1373 AVQPLAYAVD
+1373 AVQPLAYAAD
-1383 KTLFDGEGIAQSI
+1383 KTLFEGEGIAQSVA
-1396 SKGRD
+1396 KGRD
-1401 VTSSNGDRRS
+1401 VTSSNNDRRS
-1411 SEPRYDR
+1411 GEPRYDR
-1418 TSDETR
+1418 SYDETR
-1424 RSNEKLSDAIDRL
+1424 KSNEKLSDAIDRL